1 MLKAPIKQTAGDT
14 IATLSSRLS
23 SATLLEDR
31 RAAILGLRSFA
42 KQYPASVASGSLR
55 DLIAV
60 LRTDGLGLTKDGEG
74 DVDTVRLVLETLLM
88 LFEPDRESAEAS
100 EDIALWLADEF
111 SQAQRQDNIT
121 ILLDLLDQPD
131 YYARIY
137 SIQLLTAVSAAR
149 PERTQEC
156 ILQAPLGTARLVGVL
171 DDGRDA
177 VRNAAL
183 LLLVDLTNVSQTELQ
198 KLIAF
203 EDAFQRTFNLIQAE
217 GGLSEGGIVA
227 QDCLS
232 LLANLIRHSHSNQA
246 LFRESGCIPRLIDLI
261 KQASTPPD
269 DENDFSRSDREKNAW
284 GLLAVLRLFLERGEL
299 GTKQNQDVFWR
310 SGVLHLVLTLAFDE
324 RAAPHIRMNAL
335 KTCADAI
342 IFNAPL
348 QEAFASFQVPVTSET
363 PAPVNGVAGKSQ
375 QKTMYVIEALL
386 NLVLSASSART
397 LDLRS
402 AGCSLI
408 KAYFHGHDRI
418 KLHFLQRAIA
428 GYTEGEEED
437 INILSTLLNGP
448 QLGPATPDPPRF
460 AFASDITCQLLFNL
474 QDAKAMLMGVSE
486 GDAEK
491 GEDVITAIQ
500 TLSGHLLS
508 SLQNDFDPQISISY
522 LSLLITFLFDEP
534 AAVNDCLAEGS
545 SLMGVLIDNA
555 LLAANSQVAADPIKS
570 LLPGLCAILL
580 GTIYEF
586 STKDS
591 PIPRRTLHPLL
602 TSKLGRQ
609 KYFDALMQFRQNPI
623 IRDSEFLAP
632 EIEGAAILFDDEFV
646 DWFKDEYGRLKRVID
661 REPGIEVVRP
671 SDVGVD
677 RDVLDDL
684 REKIKT
690 RDDKLQQIEQDD
702 LAAKQKADQ
711 AEAEYRHQLQSL
723 QSSQRSMEAEV
734 ERVKRINEALQRD
747 HDLELQRVSGELR
760 SQLAQF
766 QLESRNNLQ
775 TLRDQHKQ
783 ELERM
788 KGQHGATL
796 ASERSLWDDKARKAA
811 EYAAREQRTAVD
823 KATEEHRKA
832 TEQTAEEHRIRTDKI
847 TSEQRKALEEL
858 NASIQTKDKT
868 IKEHET
874 AIADHARSEK
884 ILKQDHAATSTTLEK
899 LRTDFDASKAE
910 KAKLEKEL
918 ETTKTLQKDLQQ
930 VNTKAMARVKT
941 LEEEAKSQATKVQT
955 LTQERDTAKS
965 ELDTKQQKISE
976 LEQEIS
982 GLKLELEGERKGYND
997 LETEINELKATNS
1010 KLESAN
1016 KDLEKQVSEA
1026 KSAPAT
1032 PDHSDKVKALEKE
1045 LAEQKKQLAETTKKL
1060 TAATTSNNKSK
1071 KSDNDDKTKTLQKDL
1086 EAKTKEV
1093 EKEKEEATKART
1105 ELEDMLMVLADLE
1118 DKAKGYRERL
1128 RKAGEEV
1135 SDEEDE
1141 DDDDDEDEDEDE
1153 EE

>member
-203 EDAFQRTFNLIQAE
+203 EDAFQRTFNLIQSE

-324 RAAPHIRMNAL
+324 RAAPHIL
-335 KTCADAI
+335 
-342 IFNAPL
+342 
-348 QEAFASFQVPVTSET
+348 PVTSET
-363 PAPVNGVAGKSQ
+363 PAPVNGVAGKPQ

-386 NLVLSASSART
+386 NLVLSASSVRT

-811 EYAAREQRTAVD
+811 EHAAREQRTAVD

-847 TSEQRKALEEL
+847 TSKHRKALEEL
-858 NASIQTKDKT
+858 NTSIQTKDKT

-874 AIADHARSEK
+874 AIADHTRSEK
-884 ILKQDHAATSTTLEK
+884 ILKQDHAATSSTLEK
-899 LRTDFDASKAE
+899 LRTEFDASKAE

-1016 KDLEKQVSEA
+1016 KELESRSRKPSPHLPLPTTA
-1026 KSAPAT
+1026 TKSKHWKRVGGT
-1032 PDHSDKVKALEKE
+1032 E
-1045 LAEQKKQLAETTKKL
+1045 KQLAETTKKL
-1060 TAATTSNNKSK
+1060 TAATTSNNKSR

-1141 DDDDDEDEDEDE
+1141 DDDDDDEDEDE
-1153 EE
+1153 EEEEEEEEEE

>member
-1 MLKAPIKQTAGDT
+1 
-14 IATLSSRLS
+14 
-23 SATLLEDR
+23 
-31 RAAILGLRSFA
+31 
-42 KQYPASVASGSLR
+42 
-55 DLIAV
+55 
-60 LRTDGLGLTKDGEG
+60 
-74 DVDTVRLVLETLLM
+74 
-88 LFEPDRESAEAS
+88 
-100 EDIALWLADEF
+100 
-111 SQAQRQDNIT
+111 
-121 ILLDLLDQPD
+121 
-131 YYARIY
+131 
-137 SIQLLTAVSAAR
+137 
-149 PERTQEC
+149 
-156 ILQAPLGTARLVGVL
+156 VL
-171 DDGRDA
+171 DDARDA

-203 EDAFQRTFNLIQAE
+203 EDAFQRTFNLIQSE

-246 LFRESGCIPRLIDLI
+246 LFRESGCIPRLIELI
-261 KQASTPPD
+261 KQASTPTEE
-269 DENDFSRSDREKNAW
+269 ENEFIRSDREKNAW

-348 QEAFASFQVPVTSET
+348 QEAFASFQVPVTAET
-363 PAPVNGVAGKSQ
+363 PTPVNGVATKSQ
-375 QKTMYVIEALL
+375 PKIMYVIEALL
-386 NLVLSASSART
+386 NLVLSASASRT

-402 AGCSLI
+402 AACSLI

-428 GYTEGEEED
+428 GYTDGEEED

-474 QDAKAMLMGVSE
+474 QDAKSMLMSVSE
-486 GDAEK
+486 GDADK

-508 SLQNDFDPQISISY
+508 SLQNDLDPQLSISY
-522 LSLLITFLFDEP
+522 LNLLITFLFDEP

-555 LLAANSQVAADPIKS
+555 LLTANSQVAADPIKS
-570 LLPGLCAILL
+570 LLPGLSAILL

-632 EIEGAAILFDDEFV
+632 EIEGATILFDDEFI

-684 REKIKT
+684 REKIKA
-690 RDDKLQQIEQDD
+690 RDEKLQQKEQDD
-702 LAAKQKADQ
+702 LAAKQKSDQ

-723 QSSQRSMEAEV
+723 QSSQRSIEAEV
-734 ERVKRINEALQRD
+734 ERIKRINEALQRD
-747 HDLELQRVSGELR
+747 HDVELHRVSGELR

-788 KGQHGATL
+788 KGQHGATV
-796 ASERSLWDDKARKAA
+796 ASERSLWEDKARKASEQA
-811 EYAAREQRTAVD
+811 TRDQRAAVETA
-823 KATEEHRKA
+823 AEEHRKA
-832 TEQTAEEHRIRTDKI
+832 IEQSAEEQRMRTEQVASEH
-847 TSEQRKALEEL
+847 RKALDDL
-858 NASIQTKDKT
+858 NAAVQQKDKT
-868 IKEHET
+868 ISEHET
-874 AIADHARSEK
+874 AISDHARSEK
-884 ILKQDHAATSTTLEK
+884 ILKQEHSATTATLEK
-899 LRTDFDASKAE
+899 IRTEFESSKSD

-930 VNTKAMARVKT
+930 VNTKAMARVKA
-941 LEEEAKSQATKVQT
+941 LEEEAKARETKIQT
-955 LTQERDTAKS
+955 LTS
-965 ELDTKQQKISE
+965 EVASLQSEVDSKQQKISE

-997 LETEINELKATNS
+997 LETELNDLKTLHN
-1010 KLESAN
+1010 KLETSN
-1016 KDLEKQVSEA
+1016 KDLETQISNH
-1026 KSAPAT
+1026 KSKPT
-1032 PDHSDKVKALEKE
+1032 SPDNSDKLKALEKE
-1045 LAEQKKQLAETTKKL
+1045 LADTKKKLDTASSNSKNKKSSDDTTEKLEKQLEA
-1060 TAATTSNNKSK
+1060 
-1071 KSDNDDKTKTLQKDL
+1071 QK
-1086 EAKTKEV
+1086 KEV
-1093 EKEKEEATKART
+1093 EKEKEEANKAKT

-1118 DKAKGYRERL
+1118 DKAKGYREKL
-1128 RKAGEEV
+1128 RKHGEEV
-1135 SDEEDE
+1135 SDDEDEDE
-1141 DDDDDEDEDEDE
+1141 DDDDDDEDE
-1153 EE
+1153 EEEEEE

>member
-111 SQAQRQDNIT
+111 SQRQDNIT

-137 SIQLLTAVSAAR
+137 SIQLLTAISTSR

-203 EDAFQRTFNLIQAE
+203 EDAFQRTFNLIQSE
-217 GGLSEGGIVA
+217 GGLAEGGIVA

-246 LFRESGCIPRLIDLI
+246 LFRESGCVPRLIELI

-269 DENDFSRSDREKNAW
+269 DENDFSRSNREKNAW

-348 QEAFASFQVPVTSET
+348 QEAFASFQVPVTAEA
-363 PAPVNGVAGKSQ
+363 PAPVNGIAAKVQPKV
-375 QKTMYVIEALL
+375 MYVIEALL
-386 NLVLSASSART
+386 NLVLSASPSRT
-397 LDLRS
+397 PELRS
-402 AGCSLI
+402 AACSLI

-474 QDAKAMLMGVSE
+474 QDAKSMLMSVSE
-486 GDAEK
+486 GDADK

-508 SLQNDFDPQISISY
+508 SLQNDLDPQISISY
-522 LSLLITFLFDEP
+522 LNILITFLFDDP

-555 LLAANSQVAADPIKS
+555 LLTANSQVATDPIKS
-570 LLPGLCAILL
+570 LLSGLSAILL

-609 KYFDALMQFRQNPI
+609 KYFDALLQFRQNPI

-632 EIEGAAILFDDEFV
+632 EIEGAAILFGDEFV

-684 REKIKT
+684 REKIKA
-690 RDDKLQQIEQDD
+690 RDEKLQQIEQDD
-702 LAAKQKADQ
+702 LAAKQKSDQ
-711 AEAEYRHQLQSL
+711 AEAEHRHQIQSL

-747 HDLELQRVSGELR
+747 HDIELQRVSGELR

-783 ELERM
+783 ELERL

-796 ASERSLWDDKARKAA
+796 ASERSLWEDKARKAA
-811 EYAAREQRTAVD
+811 EQATRDQRAAVD

-832 TEQTAEEHRIRTDKI
+832 TEQTAEEQRMRADQVA
-847 TSEQRKALEEL
+847 SEHRKALDDL
-858 NASIQTKDKT
+858 NATVQQKDKT
-868 IKEHET
+868 IKEHEAT
-874 AIADHARSEK
+874 ISDHARGEK
-884 ILKQDHAATSTTLEK
+884 ILKQEHSATTAALEK
-899 LRTDFDASKAE
+899 LRSEFDTSKSD

-941 LEEEAKSQATKVQT
+941 LEEEAKARETKIQT
-955 LTQERDTAKS
+955 LNS
-965 ELDTKQQKISE
+965 EISSLQSDLDAKQQKISE
-976 LEQEIS
+976 LEQEVS

-997 LETEINELKATNS
+997 LETELNDLKTAHS
-1010 KLESAN
+1010 KLETSN
-1016 KDLEKQVSEA
+1016 KDFETQLSEL
-1026 KSAPAT
+1026 KSKPAP
-1032 PDHSDKVKALEKE
+1032 PDTSDKLKALEKE
-1045 LAEQKKQLAETTKKL
+1045 LADTKKKLDAASDESKNKKASNDDATAKLKKQLEA
-1060 TAATTSNNKSK
+1060 
-1071 KSDNDDKTKTLQKDL
+1071 QK
-1086 EAKTKEV
+1086 KEV
-1093 EKEKEEATKART
+1093 EKEKEEASKART

-1118 DKAKGYRERL
+1118 EKTKGYREKL
-1128 RKAGEEV
+1128 RKHGEEV
-1135 SDEEDE
+1135 SEDE
-1141 DDDDDEDEDEDE
+1141 DDDDEDDE
-1153 EE
+1153 EEEEE

>member
-111 SQAQRQDNIT
+111 SQRQDNIT

-137 SIQLLTAVSAAR
+137 SIQLLTAISASR

-203 EDAFQRTFNLIQAE
+203 EDAFQRTFNLVQSE

-246 LFRESGCIPRLIDLI
+246 LFRESGCIPRLIELV
-261 KQASTPPD
+261 KQASTVPEE
-269 DENDFSRSDREKNAW
+269 ENEFSRSDREKNAW

-324 RAAPHIRMNAL
+324 RAAPHIRMSAL
-335 KTCADAI
+335 MTCADAI

-348 QEAFASFQVPVTSET
+348 QEAFASFQVPVTPET
-363 PAPVNGVAGKSQ
+363 PAPVNGVATKSQ
-375 QKTMYVIEALL
+375 PKTMYVIEALL
-386 NLVLSASSART
+386 NLVLSASASRT

-474 QDAKAMLMGVSE
+474 QDAKSMLMSVSE
-486 GDAEK
+486 GDADK

-508 SLQNDFDPQISISY
+508 SLQNDLDPQLSISY
-522 LSLLITFLFDEP
+522 LNLLVTFLFDEP

-555 LLAANSQVAADPIKS
+555 LLTANSQVAADPIKS
-570 LLPGLCAILL
+570 LLPGLSAILL

-623 IRDSEFLAP
+623 IRDSEFIPP
-632 EIEGAAILFDDEFV
+632 EIEGAAILFDNEFV

-684 REKIKT
+684 REKIKA
-690 RDDKLQQIEQDD
+690 RDERLQQIEQDD
-702 LAAKQKADQ
+702 LAAKQKSDQ

-747 HDLELQRVSGELR
+747 HDVELQRVSGELR

-783 ELERM
+783 ELERF

-796 ASERSLWDDKARKAA
+796 ASERSLWEDKARKAA
-811 EYAAREQRTAVD
+811 EQATRDQRAAID
-823 KATEEHRKA
+823 KAAEEHRKA
-832 TEQTAEEHRIRTDKI
+832 TEQAAEEQRMRTDQV
-847 TSEQRKALEEL
+847 TSEHRKALDDL
-858 NASIQTKDKT
+858 NATVQQKEKT
-868 IKEHET
+868 IKENET
-874 AIADHARSEK
+874 AISDHARSEK
-884 ILKQDHAATSTTLEK
+884 ILKQEHSATTATLEK
-899 LRTDFDASKAE
+899 LRSEFDASKSDR
-910 KAKLEKEL
+910 AKLEKEL

-941 LEEEAKSQATKVQT
+941 LEEEAKVRETKIQT
-955 LTQERDTAKS
+955 LTSDISSLQS
-965 ELDTKQQKISE
+965 ELSAKQQKISE

-997 LETEINELKATNS
+997 LETELNDFKTVHS
-1010 KLESAN
+1010 KLETSN
-1016 KDLEKQVSEA
+1016 KDLEKQITES
-1026 KSAPAT
+1026 KSKPAP
-1032 PDHSDKVKALEKE
+1032 PDNSDKLKALEKE
-1045 LAEQKKQLAETTKKL
+1045 LADTKKELSTASSNSKNKKTSDDTAAKLEKQLEA
-1060 TAATTSNNKSK
+1060 
-1071 KSDNDDKTKTLQKDL
+1071 QK
-1086 EAKTKEV
+1086 KEV
-1093 EKEKEEATKART
+1093 EKEKEEASKART

-1118 DKAKGYRERL
+1118 DKAKGYREKL
-1128 RKAGEEV
+1128 RKHGEEV
-1135 SDEEDE
+1135 SEDE
-1141 DDDDDEDEDEDE
+1141 DDDDDEDDDEDDDDDE
-1153 EE
+1153 EEE

>member
-88 LFEPDRESAEAS
+88 LFEPDRESPEAS

-111 SQAQRQDNIT
+111 SQRQDNIT

-137 SIQLLTAVSAAR
+137 SIQLLTAISTSR

-203 EDAFQRTFNLIQAE
+203 EDAFQRTFNLIQSE

-246 LFRESGCIPRLIDLI
+246 LFRESDCVPRLIELI
-261 KQASTPPD
+261 KQASTVPD
-269 DENDFSRSDREKNAW
+269 GENDFSRSDREKNAW

-348 QEAFASFQVPVTSET
+348 QEAFASFQVPVTAQA
-363 PAPVNGVAGKSQ
+363 PAPVNGVAAKLQ
-375 QKTMYVIEALL
+375 PKVMYVIEALL
-386 NLVLSASSART
+386 NLVLSASPSRT
-397 LDLRS
+397 PELRS
-402 AGCSLI
+402 AACSLI
-408 KAYFHGHDRI
+408 KAYFHSHDRI

-460 AFASDITCQLLFNL
+460 AFASDITCQLLSNL
-474 QDAKAMLMGVSE
+474 QDAKSMLMSVSE
-486 GDAEK
+486 GDADK

-508 SLQNDFDPQISISY
+508 SLQNDLDPQISISY
-522 LSLLITFLFDEP
+522 LNLLITFLFDDP

-555 LLAANSQVAADPIKS
+555 LLTANSQVASDPIKS
-570 LLPGLCAILL
+570 TLPGLSAILL

-609 KYFDALMQFRQNPI
+609 KYFDALLQLRQNPI

-632 EIEGAAILFDDEFV
+632 EIEGAAILFGDEFV

-684 REKIKT
+684 REKIKA
-690 RDDKLQQIEQDD
+690 RDEKLQQIEQDD
-702 LAAKQKADQ
+702 LAAKQKSDQ
-711 AEAEYRHQLQSL
+711 AEAEHRHQIQSL

-747 HDLELQRVSGELR
+747 HDTELQRVSGELR

-783 ELERM
+783 ELERL

-796 ASERSLWDDKARKAA
+796 ASERSLWEDKARKAA
-811 EYAAREQRTAVD
+811 EQATRDQRAAVD
-823 KATEEHRKA
+823 KAAEEHRKA
-832 TEQTAEEHRIRTDKI
+832 TEQTAEEQRMRADQVA
-847 TSEQRKALEEL
+847 SEHRKALDDL
-858 NASIQTKDKT
+858 IATVQHKDKT
-868 IKEHET
+868 IKEHEAT
-874 AIADHARSEK
+874 ISDHARSEK
-884 ILKQDHAATSTTLEK
+884 ILKQEHAATTAALEK
-899 LRTDFDASKAE
+899 LRSEFDTSKSD
-910 KAKLEKEL
+910 KTKLEKEL

-941 LEEEAKSQATKVQT
+941 LEEEAKARETKIQT
-955 LTQERDTAKS
+955 LNSEISSLQSDIDAK
-965 ELDTKQQKISE
+965 KNKISE
-976 LEQEIS
+976 LEQEVS

-997 LETEINELKATNS
+997 LEAELNALKSAHS
-1010 KLESAN
+1010 KLETSN
-1016 KDLEKQVSEA
+1016 KDFETQISDL
-1026 KSAPAT
+1026 KSKAT
-1032 PDHSDKVKALEKE
+1032 ASDPSDKLKALEKE
-1045 LAEQKKQLAETTKKL
+1045 LADTKKKLDTASNESKNKKASNEDATAKLEKQLEA
-1060 TAATTSNNKSK
+1060 
-1071 KSDNDDKTKTLQKDL
+1071 QKQEL
-1086 EAKTKEV
+1086 
-1093 EKEKEEATKART
+1093 EKEKEEASKART

-1118 DKAKGYRERL
+1118 EKTKGYREKL
-1128 RKAGEEV
+1128 RKHGEEV
-1135 SDEEDE
+1135 SEDE
-1141 DDDDDEDEDEDE
+1141 DDDDDEDDEDDE
-1153 EE
+1153 EEEEE

>member
-137 SIQLLTAVSAAR
+137 SIQLLTAISTSR

-203 EDAFQRTFNLIQAE
+203 EDAFQRTFNLIQSE

-246 LFRESGCIPRLIDLI
+246 LFRESGCIPRLIELV
-261 KQASTPPD
+261 KQASTVPD
-269 DENDFSRSDREKNAW
+269 EENEFSRSDRQKNAW

-299 GTKQNQDVFWR
+299 GTKQNQDAFWR

-324 RAAPHIRMNAL
+324 RAAPHIRMSAL
-335 KTCADAI
+335 MTCADAI

-348 QEAFASFQVPVTSET
+348 QEAFASFQVPVTPEN
-363 PAPVNGVAGKSQ
+363 PAPVNGVATKSQ
-375 QKTMYVIEALL
+375 PKTMYVIEALL
-386 NLVLSASSART
+386 NLVLSASASRT

-402 AGCSLI
+402 AACSLI

-437 INILSTLLNGP
+437 MNILSTLLNGP

-460 AFASDITCQLLFNL
+460 AFASDIACQLLFNL
-474 QDAKAMLMGVSE
+474 QDAKSMLMGVSE
-486 GDAEK
+486 GDADK

-508 SLQNDFDPQISISY
+508 SLQNDLDPQLSISY
-522 LSLLITFLFDEP
+522 LNLLITFLFDEP

-555 LLAANSQVAADPIKS
+555 LLTANSQVAADPIKS
-570 LLPGLCAILL
+570 LLPGLSAILL

-623 IRDSEFLAP
+623 VRDSEFIPP
-632 EIEGAAILFDDEFV
+632 EIEGAAILFDNEFV

-684 REKIKT
+684 REKIKA
-690 RDDKLQQIEQDD
+690 RDEKLQQIEQDD
-702 LAAKQKADQ
+702 LAAKQKSDQ

-734 ERVKRINEALQRD
+734 ERIKRVNEALQRD
-747 HDLELQRVSGELR
+747 HDVELQRVSGELR

-775 TLRDQHKQ
+775 ILRDQHKQ
-783 ELERM
+783 ELERF

-796 ASERSLWDDKARKAA
+796 ASERSLWEDKARKAA
-811 EYAAREQRTAVD
+811 EQATRDQRAAID
-823 KATEEHRKA
+823 KVAEEHRKA
-832 TEQTAEEHRIRTDKI
+832 TEQTAEEQRMRADQVA
-847 TSEQRKALEEL
+847 SEHRKALDDL
-858 NASIQTKDKT
+858 NATVQQKEKT

-874 AIADHARSEK
+874 AISDHARSEK
-884 ILKQDHAATSTTLEK
+884 ILKQEHSATTASLEK
-899 LRTDFDASKAE
+899 LRSEFDASKSD

-941 LEEEAKSQATKVQT
+941 LEEEAKARESKIQT
-955 LTQERDTAKS
+955 LTSDNSSLQS
-965 ELDTKQQKISE
+965 ELDAKQQKISE

-997 LETEINELKATNS
+997 LETELNGLKTAHST
-1010 KLESAN
+1010 LETSN
-1016 KDLEKQVSEA
+1016 KDLEKQITES
-1026 KSAPAT
+1026 KSKPAP
-1032 PDHSDKVKALEKE
+1032 PDNSDKIKALEKE
-1045 LAEQKKQLAETTKKL
+1045 LADAKKKLSTASSNSKNKKASDDTAANLEKQLEAQKKEI
-1060 TAATTSNNKSK
+1060 
-1071 KSDNDDKTKTLQKDL
+1071 
-1086 EAKTKEV
+1086 
-1093 EKEKEEATKART
+1093 EKEKEEASKART

-1118 DKAKGYRERL
+1118 DKAKGYREKL
-1128 RKAGEEV
+1128 RKHGEEV
-1135 SDEEDE
+1135 SEDE
-1141 DDDDDEDEDEDE
+1141 DDDEDE
-1153 EE
+1153 E

>member
-1 MLKAPIKQTAGDT
+1 M
-14 IATLSSRLS
+14 
-23 SATLLEDR
+23 
-31 RAAILGLRSFA
+31 
-42 KQYPASVASGSLR
+42 
-55 DLIAV
+55 
-60 LRTDGLGLTKDGEG
+60 
-74 DVDTVRLVLETLLM
+74 
-88 LFEPDRESAEAS
+88 
-100 EDIALWLADEF
+100 
-111 SQAQRQDNIT
+111 
-121 ILLDLLDQPD
+121 
-131 YYARIY
+131 
-137 SIQLLTAVSAAR
+137 
-149 PERTQEC
+149 
-156 ILQAPLGTARLVGVL
+156 
-171 DDGRDA
+171 
-177 VRNAAL
+177 RNAAL

-203 EDAFQRTFNLIQAE
+203 EDAFQRTFNLIQSE
-217 GGLSEGGIVA
+217 GGLAEGGIVA

-246 LFRESGCIPRLIDLI
+246 LFRESGCVPRLIELI
-261 KQASTPPD
+261 KQASTVPD

-342 IFNAPL
+342 IYNSPL
-348 QEAFASFQVPVTSET
+348 QEAFASFQVPVTAEA
-363 PAPVNGVAGKSQ
+363 PAPVNGVAAKVQ
-375 QKTMYVIEALL
+375 PKVMYVIEALL
-386 NLVLSASSART
+386 NLVLSASPSRT
-397 LDLRS
+397 IDLRS
-402 AGCSLI
+402 AACSLI

-460 AFASDITCQLLFNL
+460 VFSSDITCQLLFNL
-474 QDAKAMLMGVSE
+474 QDAKSMLMSVSE
-486 GDAEK
+486 GDADK

-508 SLQNDFDPQISISY
+508 SLQNDLDPQISVSY
-522 LSLLITFLFDEP
+522 LNLLITFLFDEP

-555 LLAANSQVAADPIKS
+555 LLTANSQVAADSIKS
-570 LLPGLCAILL
+570 LLPGLSAILL

-609 KYFDALMQFRQNPI
+609 KYFDALLQFRQNPI

-632 EIEGAAILFDDEFV
+632 EIEGAAILFGNEFV

-684 REKIKT
+684 REKIKA
-690 RDDKLQQIEQDD
+690 RDEKLQQIEQDD
-702 LAAKQKADQ
+702 LAAKQKSDQ
-711 AEAEYRHQLQSL
+711 AEAEHRHQIQSL

-747 HDLELQRVSGELR
+747 HDVELQRVSGELR

-783 ELERM
+783 ELERL

-796 ASERSLWDDKARKAA
+796 ASERSLWEDKARKAA
-811 EYAAREQRTAVD
+811 EQATRDQRAAVD
-823 KATEEHRKA
+823 KAAEEHRKA
-832 TEQTAEEHRIRTDKI
+832 TEQTAEEQRMRADQVA
-847 TSEQRKALEEL
+847 SEHRKALDDL
-858 NASIQTKDKT
+858 SATVQQKDKT
-868 IKEHET
+868 IKDHEAT
-874 AIADHARSEK
+874 ISDHARSEK
-884 ILKQDHAATSTTLEK
+884 ILKQEHSATTATLEK
-899 LRTDFDASKAE
+899 LRSEFDTTKSD

-941 LEEEAKSQATKVQT
+941 LEEEAKARETKIQT
-955 LTQERDTAKS
+955 LSSEISSLQSDLDAK
-965 ELDTKQQKISE
+965 KQKISE
-976 LEQEIS
+976 LEQEVS

-997 LETEINELKATNS
+997 LEAELNDLKTAHS
-1010 KLESAN
+1010 KLETSN
-1016 KDLEKQVSEA
+1016 KDFETQIAEL
-1026 KSAPAT
+1026 KSKPT
-1032 PDHSDKVKALEKE
+1032 PPDSSDKLKALEKE
-1045 LAEQKKQLAETTKKL
+1045 LAETKKKL
-1060 TAATTSNNKSK
+1060 TAASNDSKNKKASNNDTTAKLEKQVEAQK
-1071 KSDNDDKTKTLQKDL
+1071 K
-1086 EAKTKEV
+1086 EI
-1093 EKEKEEATKART
+1093 EKEKEEASKART

-1118 DKAKGYRERL
+1118 EKTKGYREKL
-1128 RKAGEEV
+1128 RKHGEEV
-1135 SDEEDE
+1135 SEDE
-1141 DDDDDEDEDEDE
+1141 DDDDEDDEDDE
-1153 EE
+1153 EEEE

>member
-1 MLKAPIKQTAGDT
+1 
-14 IATLSSRLS
+14 
-23 SATLLEDR
+23 
-31 RAAILGLRSFA
+31 
-42 KQYPASVASGSLR
+42 
-55 DLIAV
+55 
-60 LRTDGLGLTKDGEG
+60 
-74 DVDTVRLVLETLLM
+74 
-88 LFEPDRESAEAS
+88 
-100 EDIALWLADEF
+100 
-111 SQAQRQDNIT
+111 
-121 ILLDLLDQPD
+121 
-131 YYARIY
+131 
-137 SIQLLTAVSAAR
+137 
-149 PERTQEC
+149 
-156 ILQAPLGTARLVGVL
+156 
-171 DDGRDA
+171 

-203 EDAFQRTFNLIQAE
+203 EDAFQRTFNLIQSE

-246 LFRESGCIPRLIDLI
+246 LFRESGCIPRLIELV
-261 KQASTPPD
+261 KQASTPPEE
-269 DENDFSRSDREKNAW
+269 ENEFSRSDREKNAW

-348 QEAFASFQVPVTSET
+348 QEAFASFQVPVTAEA
-363 PAPVNGVAGKSQ
+363 PAPVNGVVTKSQ
-375 QKTMYVIEALL
+375 PKIMYVIEALL
-386 NLVLSASSART
+386 NLVLSASASRT

-402 AGCSLI
+402 AACSLI

-474 QDAKAMLMGVSE
+474 QDAKSMLMSVSE
-486 GDAEK
+486 GDADK

-508 SLQNDFDPQISISY
+508 SLQNDLDPQLSISY
-522 LSLLITFLFDEP
+522 LNLLITFLFDEP

-555 LLAANSQVAADPIKS
+555 LLTANSQVASDPIKS
-570 LLPGLCAILL
+570 LLPGLSAILL

-609 KYFDALMQFRQNPI
+609 KYFDALIQFRQNPI

-632 EIEGAAILFDDEFV
+632 EIEGATILFDDEFV

-661 REPGIEVVRP
+661 REPGIEVVRR

-677 RDVLDDL
+677 RDILDDL
-684 REKIKT
+684 REQIKT
-690 RDDKLQQIEQDD
+690 RDEKLQQKEQDD
-702 LAAKQKADQ
+702 LAAKQKSDQ
-711 AEAEYRHQLQSL
+711 AEAEYRHELQSL

-734 ERVKRINEALQRD
+734 ERIKRINEALQRD
-747 HDLELQRVSGELR
+747 HDVELHRVSGELR

-783 ELERM
+783 ELERL
-788 KGQHGATL
+788 KGQHGATA
-796 ASERSLWDDKARKAA
+796 ASERSLWEDKARKAA
-811 EYAAREQRTAVD
+811 EQATRDQRAAID

-832 TEQTAEEHRIRTDKI
+832 TEQLAEEQRMRADQIA
-847 TSEQRKALEEL
+847 SEHRKALDDL
-858 NASIQTKDKT
+858 NVAIQQKDKT

-874 AIADHARSEK
+874 VISDHARSEK
-884 ILKQDHAATSTTLEK
+884 ILKQEHSATTAALEK
-899 LRTDFDASKAE
+899 LRSEFDSSKSD

-941 LEEEAKSQATKVQT
+941 LEEEAKARETKIQS
-955 LTQERDTAKS
+955 LTSDISSLQS
-965 ELDTKQQKISE
+965 EFESKQQKIFE
-976 LEQEIS
+976 LEQEVS

-997 LETEINELKATNS
+997 LETEISDLKTLHS
-1010 KLESAN
+1010 KLETSN
-1016 KDLEKQVSEA
+1016 KDLETQVSEH
-1026 KSAPAT
+1026 KSKPAS
-1032 PDHSDKVKALEKE
+1032 PDNLDKLKALEKE
-1045 LAEQKKQLAETTKKL
+1045 LADTKKKLDTASSNSKNKKASDDTTAKLEKQLEA
-1060 TAATTSNNKSK
+1060 
-1071 KSDNDDKTKTLQKDL
+1071 QK
-1086 EAKTKEV
+1086 KEV
-1093 EKEKEEATKART
+1093 EKEKEEANKART

-1118 DKAKGYRERL
+1118 DKAKGYREKL
-1128 RKAGEEV
+1128 RKHGEEV
-1135 SDEEDE
+1135 SDDEDE
-1141 DDDDDEDEDEDE
+1141 DDDDEDDDE
-1153 EE
+1153 EEEEEE

>member
-42 KQYPASVASGSLR
+42 KKYPASVASGSLR

-88 LFEPDRESAEAS
+88 LFEPDRESPEAS

-111 SQAQRQDNIT
+111 SQRQDNIT

-137 SIQLLTAVSAAR
+137 SIQLLTAISTSR

-203 EDAFQRTFNLIQAE
+203 EDAFQRTFNLIQSE

-246 LFRESGCIPRLIDLI
+246 LFRESGCIPRLIELV
-261 KQASTPPD
+261 KQVSTPPEE
-269 DENDFSRSDREKNAW
+269 ENDFGRSDREKNAW

-348 QEAFASFQVPVTSET
+348 QEAFASFQVPVTSEA
-363 PAPVNGVAGKSQ
+363 PAPVNGVATKPQ
-375 QKTMYVIEALL
+375 AKIMYVIEALL
-386 NLVLSASSART
+386 NLVLSASPSRT

-408 KAYFHGHDRI
+408 KAYFQGHDRI

-474 QDAKAMLMGVSE
+474 QDAKSMLMGVSE
-486 GDAEK
+486 GDADK

-508 SLQNDFDPQISISY
+508 SLRNDFDPQLSISY
-522 LSLLITFLFDEP
+522 LNLLITFLFDEP

-545 SLMGVLIDNA
+545 SLMGVLLDNA
-555 LLAANSQVAADPIKS
+555 LLTANSQVAADPIKS
-570 LLPGLCAILL
+570 LLPGLSAILL

-591 PIPRRTLHPLL
+591 PIPRRTLYPLL
-602 TSKLGRQ
+602 ISKLGRQ

-623 IRDSEFLAP
+623 IRDSEFITS

-690 RDDKLQQIEQDD
+690 RDEKLQQKEQDD
-702 LAAKQKADQ
+702 LAAKQKSDQ
-711 AEAEYRHQLQSL
+711 AEADYRHQLQSL

-734 ERVKRINEALQRD
+734 ERIKRINEALQRD
-747 HDLELQRVSGELR
+747 HDVEIQRVSGELR

-783 ELERM
+783 ELERL
-788 KGQHGATL
+788 KGQHGATV
-796 ASERSLWDDKARKAA
+796 ASERSLWEDKARKAA
-811 EYAAREQRTAVD
+811 EQATRDQRAAVD
-823 KATEEHRKA
+823 KAAEEHRKA
-832 TEQTAEEHRIRTDKI
+832 TEQNAEEQRMRADQVA
-847 TSEQRKALEEL
+847 SEHRKALDDL
-858 NASIQTKDKT
+858 TVTVQQKDKT
-868 IKEHET
+868 IKDHET
-874 AIADHARSEK
+874 TISDHARSEK
-884 ILKQDHAATSTTLEK
+884 ILKQEHSATTATLEK
-899 LRTDFDASKAE
+899 LRAEFDSSKSD

-918 ETTKTLQKDLQQ
+918 ETTKNLQKDLQQ

-941 LEEEAKSQATKVQT
+941 LEDEAKTRETKIQA
-955 LTQERDTAKS
+955 LTS
-965 ELDTKQQKISE
+965 EVSSLQAEIDNKQQKISE
-976 LEQEIS
+976 LEQEVS
-982 GLKLELEGERKGYND
+982 GLKLELKGEREGYND
-997 LETEINELKATNS
+997 LETELNDLKTTHR
-1010 KLESAN
+1010 KLETSN
-1016 KDLEKQVSEA
+1016 KELEAQISEH
-1026 KSAPAT
+1026 KSKPAS
-1032 PDHSDKVKALEKE
+1032 PDNSDKLRALEKE
-1045 LAEQKKQLAETTKKL
+1045 LADTKKKL
-1060 TAATTSNNKSK
+1060 ETASSNPKNKKTSDDATK
-1071 KSDNDDKTKTLQKDL
+1071 
-1086 EAKTKEV
+1086 KEV
-1093 EKEKEEATKART
+1093 EKEKAEASKART
-1105 ELEDMLMVLADLE
+1105 ELEDMLM
-1118 DKAKGYRERL
+1118 GYREKL
-1128 RKAGEEV
+1128 RKHGEE
-1135 SDEEDE
+1135 D
-1141 DDDDDEDEDEDE
+1141 DE
-1153 EE
+1153 EEEEE

>member
-88 LFEPDRESAEAS
+88 LFEPDRESPEAS

-111 SQAQRQDNIT
+111 SQRQDNIT

-137 SIQLLTAVSAAR
+137 SIQLLTAISTSR

-246 LFRESGCIPRLIDLI
+246 LFRESGCIPRLLDLV
-261 KQASTPPD
+261 KQASTPPEA
-269 DENDFSRSDREKNAW
+269 ENEFSRSDREKNAW

-324 RAAPHIRMNAL
+324 RAAPHIRMSAL

-348 QEAFASFQVPVTSET
+348 QEAFASFQVPVTSED
-363 PAPVNGVAGKSQ
+363 PAPINGVAAAKSQ
-375 QKTMYVIEALL
+375 PKIMYVIEALL
-386 NLVLSASSART
+386 NLVLSASSIRT
-397 LDLRS
+397 VDLRS

-460 AFASDITCQLLFNL
+460 AFASDITSQLLFNL
-474 QDAKAMLMGVSE
+474 QDAKSMLMGVSE

-555 LLAANSQVAADPIKS
+555 LLTANSQVAADPIKS
-570 LLPGLCAILL
+570 LLPGLSAILL

-711 AEAEYRHQLQSL
+711 AEAEHRHQIQSL

-747 HDLELQRVSGELR
+747 HDLELHRVSGELR

-783 ELERM
+783 ELERL
-788 KGQHGATL
+788 KGQNGATL
-796 ASERSLWDDKARKAA
+796 ASERSLWEDKARKAA
-811 EYAAREQRTAVD
+811 EQATREQRAALE

-832 TEQTAEEHRIRTDKI
+832 TEQAAEEQRMRIDQVASEHRKVLD
-847 TSEQRKALEEL
+847 EL
-858 NASIQTKDKT
+858 NATVQQKDKT

-874 AIADHARSEK
+874 AISDHARSEK
-884 ILKQDHAATSTTLEK
+884 ILKQERAATTTTLEK
-899 LRTDFDASKAE
+899 LRSEFDGSKTE
-910 KAKLEKEL
+910 RSKLEKEL
-918 ETTKTLQKDLQQ
+918 ETTKALQKDLQQ

-941 LEEEAKSQATKVQT
+941 LEEEAKSRESKIQMFNEELSST
-955 LTQERDTAKS
+955 RS
-965 ELDTKQQKISE
+965 ELESKQQKITD
-976 LEQEIS
+976 LEQEVS
-982 GLKLELEGERKGYND
+982 GLKLELEGERKGYNE
-997 LETEINELKATNS
+997 LETEFNELKTMYS
-1010 KLESAN
+1010 KLETSS
-1016 KDLEKQVSEA
+1016 KDLDDRLSEL
-1026 KSAPAT
+1026 KSKPAV
-1032 PDHSDKVKALEKE
+1032 PDNSDKIKSLEKE
-1045 LAEQKKQLAETTKKL
+1045 LAETKKKL
-1060 TAATTSNNKSK
+1060 NATSNDKGK
-1071 KSDNDDKTKTLQKDL
+1071 KADTDKNVKL
-1086 EAKTKEV
+1086 EKELAAKTKEV
-1093 EKEKEEATKART
+1093 EMEKEEAIKAKT

-1118 DKAKGYRERL
+1118 DKAKGYREKL
-1128 RKAGEEV
+1128 RKHGEEV
-1135 SDEEDE
+1135 SDDEDD
-1141 DDDDDEDEDEDE
+1141 DDDDDEDEDDEEDE
-1153 EE
+1153 

>member
-88 LFEPDRESAEAS
+88 LFEPDRESPEAS

-111 SQAQRQDNIT
+111 SQRQDNIT

-137 SIQLLTAVSAAR
+137 SIQLLTAISTSR

-203 EDAFQRTFNLIQAE
+203 EDAFQRTFNLIQSE

-246 LFRESGCIPRLIDLI
+246 LFRESGCVPRLIELI
-261 KQASTPPD
+261 KQVSTPPD
-269 DENDFSRSDREKNAW
+269 DENDFSRSNREKNAW

-324 RAAPHIRMNAL
+324 RAAPHIRVNAL

-348 QEAFASFQVPVTSET
+348 QEAFASFQVPVTAEA
-363 PAPVNGVAGKSQ
+363 PAPVNGVAAKIQ
-375 QKTMYVIEALL
+375 PKVMYVIEALL
-386 NLVLSASSART
+386 NLVLSASPSRT
-397 LDLRS
+397 VDLRS
-402 AGCSLI
+402 AACSLI

-474 QDAKAMLMGVSE
+474 QDAKSMLMSVSE
-486 GDAEK
+486 GDADK

-508 SLQNDFDPQISISY
+508 SLQNDLDPQISISY
-522 LSLLITFLFDEP
+522 LNLLITFLFDDP

-555 LLAANSQVAADPIKS
+555 LLSANSQVASDPIKS
-570 LLPGLCAILL
+570 TLPGLSAILL

-609 KYFDALMQFRQNPI
+609 KYFDALLQFRQNPI

-632 EIEGAAILFDDEFV
+632 EIEGAAVLFGDEFV

-677 RDVLDDL
+677 RDILDDL
-684 REKIKT
+684 REKIKA
-690 RDDKLQQIEQDD
+690 RDEKLQQIEQDD
-702 LAAKQKADQ
+702 LAAKQKSDQ
-711 AEAEYRHQLQSL
+711 AEAEHRHQIQSL

-747 HDLELQRVSGELR
+747 HDVELQRVSGELR

-783 ELERM
+783 ELERL

-796 ASERSLWDDKARKAA
+796 ASERSLWEDKARKAA
-811 EYAAREQRTAVD
+811 EQATRDQRAAVD

-832 TEQTAEEHRIRTDKI
+832 TEQTADEQRMRADQVASEH
-847 TSEQRKALEEL
+847 RKALDDL
-858 NASIQTKDKT
+858 NATIQHKDKT
-868 IKEHET
+868 IKEHEAT
-874 AIADHARSEK
+874 ISDHARSDK
-884 ILKQDHAATSTTLEK
+884 ILKQEHAATTAALEK
-899 LRTDFDASKAE
+899 LRSEFDTSKSD

-941 LEEEAKSQATKVQT
+941 LEEEAKARETKIQT
-955 LTQERDTAKS
+955 LNS
-965 ELDTKQQKISE
+965 EISSLQSDLDAKQQKISE
-976 LEQEIS
+976 LEQEVS

-997 LETEINELKATNS
+997 LETELNDLKTAHS
-1010 KLESAN
+1010 KLETSN
-1016 KDLEKQVSEA
+1016 KDFETQLSEL
-1026 KSAPAT
+1026 KSKPAP
-1032 PDHSDKVKALEKE
+1032 PDTSDKLKALEKE
-1045 LAEQKKQLAETTKKL
+1045 LADTKKKLDAASNDSKNKKVSNDTTAKLEKQLEAQKKEI
-1060 TAATTSNNKSK
+1060 
-1071 KSDNDDKTKTLQKDL
+1071 
-1086 EAKTKEV
+1086 
-1093 EKEKEEATKART
+1093 EKEKEEASKART

-1118 DKAKGYRERL
+1118 EKTKGYREKL
-1128 RKAGEEV
+1128 RKHGEEV
-1135 SDEEDE
+1135 SEDE
-1141 DDDDDEDEDEDE
+1141 DDDDEDDEDDE
-1153 EE
+1153 EEEED

>member
-111 SQAQRQDNIT
+111 SQRQDNIT

-137 SIQLLTAVSAAR
+137 SIQLLTAISTSR

-203 EDAFQRTFNLIQAE
+203 EDAFQRTFNLIQSE
-217 GGLSEGGIVA
+217 GGLAEGGIVA

-246 LFRESGCIPRLIDLI
+246 LFRESGCVPRLIELI
-261 KQASTPPD
+261 KQASTVPD

-342 IFNAPL
+342 IYNSPL
-348 QEAFASFQVPVTSET
+348 QEAFASFQVPVTAEA
-363 PAPVNGVAGKSQ
+363 PAPVNGVAAKVQ
-375 QKTMYVIEALL
+375 PKVMYVIEALL
-386 NLVLSASSART
+386 NLVLSASPSRT
-397 LDLRS
+397 IDLRS
-402 AGCSLI
+402 AACSLI

-460 AFASDITCQLLFNL
+460 VFASDITCQLLFNL
-474 QDAKAMLMGVSE
+474 QDAKSMLMSVSE
-486 GDAEK
+486 GDADK

-508 SLQNDFDPQISISY
+508 SLQNDLDPQISVSY
-522 LSLLITFLFDEP
+522 LNLLITFLFDEP

-555 LLAANSQVAADPIKS
+555 LLTANSQVAADPIKS
-570 LLPGLCAILL
+570 LLPGLSAILL

-609 KYFDALMQFRQNPI
+609 KYFDALLQFRQNPI

-632 EIEGAAILFDDEFV
+632 EIEGAAILFGDEFV

-684 REKIKT
+684 REKIKA
-690 RDDKLQQIEQDD
+690 RDEKLQQIEQDD
-702 LAAKQKADQ
+702 LAAKQKSDQ
-711 AEAEYRHQLQSL
+711 AEAEHRHQIQSL

-747 HDLELQRVSGELR
+747 HDVELQRVSGELR

-783 ELERM
+783 ELERL

-796 ASERSLWDDKARKAA
+796 ASERSLWEDKARKAA
-811 EYAAREQRTAVD
+811 EQATRDQRAAVD
-823 KATEEHRKA
+823 KAAEEHRKA
-832 TEQTAEEHRIRTDKI
+832 TEQTAEEQRMRADQVASEHRKTLDD
-847 TSEQRKALEEL
+847 L
-858 NASIQTKDKT
+858 NAIVQQKDKT
-868 IKEHET
+868 IKDHEAT
-874 AIADHARSEK
+874 ISDHARSEK
-884 ILKQDHAATSTTLEK
+884 ILKQEHSATTATLEK
-899 LRTDFDASKAE
+899 LRSEFDTTKSDKT
-910 KAKLEKEL
+910 KLEKEL

-930 VNTKAMARVKT
+930 VKTKTMARVKT
-941 LEEEAKSQATKVQT
+941 LEEEAKARETKIQT
-955 LTQERDTAKS
+955 LNS
-965 ELDTKQQKISE
+965 EISSLQSDLEAKQQKISE
-976 LEQEIS
+976 LEQEVS

-997 LETEINELKATNS
+997 LETELNDLKTAHG
-1010 KLESAN
+1010 KLETSN
-1016 KDLEKQVSEA
+1016 KDFETQIAELRSK
-1026 KSAPAT
+1026 PT
-1032 PDHSDKVKALEKE
+1032 PPDSSDKLKALEKE
-1045 LAEQKKQLAETTKKL
+1045 LAETKKKL
-1060 TAATTSNNKSK
+1060 TAASNDSKNKKASSNDTTAKLEKQVEAQK
-1071 KSDNDDKTKTLQKDL
+1071 K
-1086 EAKTKEV
+1086 EIER
-1093 EKEKEEATKART
+1093 EKEEASKART

-1118 DKAKGYRERL
+1118 EKTKGYREKL
-1128 RKAGEEV
+1128 RKHGEEV
-1135 SDEEDE
+1135 SEDE
-1141 DDDDDEDEDEDE
+1141 DDDDEDEDDDDE
-1153 EE
+1153 EEE

>member
-1 MLKAPIKQTAGDT
+1 
-14 IATLSSRLS
+14 
-23 SATLLEDR
+23 
-31 RAAILGLRSFA
+31 
-42 KQYPASVASGSLR
+42 
-55 DLIAV
+55 
-60 LRTDGLGLTKDGEG
+60 
-74 DVDTVRLVLETLLM
+74 
-88 LFEPDRESAEAS
+88 
-100 EDIALWLADEF
+100 
-111 SQAQRQDNIT
+111 
-121 ILLDLLDQPD
+121 LLDQPD

-137 SIQLLTAVSAAR
+137 SIQLLTAISTAR

-203 EDAFQRTFNLIQAE
+203 EDAFQRTFNLIQSE

-246 LFRESGCIPRLIDLI
+246 LFRESGCIPRLIELV
-261 KQASTPPD
+261 KQASTPPEE
-269 DENDFSRSDREKNAW
+269 ENEFSRSDREKNAW

-348 QEAFASFQVPVTSET
+348 QEAFASFQVPVTSEA
-363 PAPVNGVAGKSQ
+363 PAPVNGVATKPQ
-375 QKTMYVIEALL
+375 PKVMYVIEALL
-386 NLVLSASSART
+386 NLVLSASPSRT

-474 QDAKAMLMGVSE
+474 QDAKSMLMSVSE
-486 GDAEK
+486 GDADK

-508 SLQNDFDPQISISY
+508 SLQNDLDPQLSISY
-522 LSLLITFLFDEP
+522 LNLLITFLFDEP

-555 LLAANSQVAADPIKS
+555 LLTANSQVAADPIKS
-570 LLPGLCAILL
+570 LLPGLSAILL

-623 IRDSEFLAP
+623 IRDSEFLTP
-632 EIEGAAILFDDEFV
+632 EIEGAAILFDNEFV
-646 DWFKDEYGRLKRVID
+646 NWFKDEYGRLKRVID

-684 REKIKT
+684 REQIKA
-690 RDDKLQQIEQDD
+690 RDEKLQQQEQDD
-702 LAAKQKADQ
+702 LATKQKSDQ

-734 ERVKRINEALQRD
+734 ERIKRINEAFQRD
-747 HDLELQRVSGELR
+747 HDVELQRVSGELR

-783 ELERM
+783 ELERL
-788 KGQHGATL
+788 KGQHGATV
-796 ASERSLWDDKARKAA
+796 ASERSLWAS
-811 EYAAREQRTAVD
+811 EQATRDQRAIVD
-823 KATEEHRKA
+823 KVAEEHRKA
-832 TEQTAEEHRIRTDKI
+832 TEQIAEEQRMRADQVV
-847 TSEQRKALEEL
+847 SEHRKALDDL
-858 NASIQTKDKT
+858 NATVQQKDKT

-874 AIADHARSEK
+874 AISDHARSEK
-884 ILKQDHAATSTTLEK
+884 ILKQEHSATTATLEK
-899 LRTDFDASKAE
+899 LRSEFDSSKSD

-918 ETTKTLQKDLQQ
+918 ETTKNLQKDLQQ

-941 LEEEAKSQATKVQT
+941 LEEEAKTRETKIQT
-955 LTQERDTAKS
+955 LTSDISSLQS
-965 ELDTKQQKISE
+965 EIDNKQQKISE
-976 LEQEIS
+976 LEQEVS

-997 LETEINELKATNS
+997 LETELNDLKTS
-1010 KLESAN
+1010 HKKLETSN
-1016 KDLEKQVSEA
+1016 IEFETQVSEL
-1026 KSAPAT
+1026 KSKPAS
-1032 PDHSDKVKALEKE
+1032 PGNSDKLKALEKE
-1045 LAEQKKQLAETTKKL
+1045 LADTKKKLDSASSNSKNKKASDDTTAKLEKQLEV
-1060 TAATTSNNKSK
+1060 
-1071 KSDNDDKTKTLQKDL
+1071 QK
-1086 EAKTKEV
+1086 KEV
-1093 EKEKEEATKART
+1093 EKEKEEANKART

-1118 DKAKGYRERL
+1118 DKAKGYREKL
-1128 RKAGEEV
+1128 RKHGEEV
-1135 SDEEDE
+1135 SDDEDEDDDDE
-1141 DDDDDEDEDEDE
+1141 DDDDDEE
-1153 EE
+1153 EEE

>member
-60 LRTDGLGLTKDGEG
+60 LRTDGLGLTRDGEG

-111 SQAQRQDNIT
+111 SQRQDNIT

-137 SIQLLTAVSAAR
+137 SIQLLTAISTSR

-203 EDAFQRTFNLIQAE
+203 EDAFQRTFNLIQSE
-217 GGLSEGGIVA
+217 GGLAEGGIVA

-246 LFRESGCIPRLIDLI
+246 LFRESGCVPRLIELI
-261 KQASTPPD
+261 KQASTVPD

-342 IFNAPL
+342 IYNSPL
-348 QEAFASFQVPVTSET
+348 QEAFASFQVPVTAEA
-363 PAPVNGVAGKSQ
+363 PAPVNGVAAKVQ
-375 QKTMYVIEALL
+375 PKVMYVIEALL
-386 NLVLSASSART
+386 NLVLSASPSRT
-397 LDLRS
+397 IDLRS
-402 AGCSLI
+402 AACSLI

-460 AFASDITCQLLFNL
+460 VFASDITCQLLFNL
-474 QDAKAMLMGVSE
+474 QDAKSMLMSVSE
-486 GDAEK
+486 GDADK

-508 SLQNDFDPQISISY
+508 SLQNDLDPQISVSY
-522 LSLLITFLFDEP
+522 LNLLITFLFDEP
-534 AAVNDCLAEGS
+534 SAVNDCLAEGS

-555 LLAANSQVAADPIKS
+555 LLTANSQVAADPIKS
-570 LLPGLCAILL
+570 LLPGLSAILL

-609 KYFDALMQFRQNPI
+609 KYFDALLQFRQNPI

-632 EIEGAAILFDDEFV
+632 EIEGAAILFGDEFV

-684 REKIKT
+684 REKIKA
-690 RDDKLQQIEQDD
+690 RDEKLQQIEQDD
-702 LAAKQKADQ
+702 LAAKQKSDQ
-711 AEAEYRHQLQSL
+711 AEAEHRHQIQSL

-747 HDLELQRVSGELR
+747 HDVELQRVSGELR

-783 ELERM
+783 ELERL

-796 ASERSLWDDKARKAA
+796 ASERSLWEDKARKAA
-811 EYAAREQRTAVD
+811 EQATRDQRGAVD
-823 KATEEHRKA
+823 KAAEEHRKA
-832 TEQTAEEHRIRTDKI
+832 TEQTAEEQRMRADQVASEHRKTLDD
-847 TSEQRKALEEL
+847 L
-858 NASIQTKDKT
+858 NAIVQQKDKT
-868 IKEHET
+868 IKDHEAT
-874 AIADHARSEK
+874 ISDHARSEK
-884 ILKQDHAATSTTLEK
+884 ILKQEHSATTATLEK
-899 LRTDFDASKAE
+899 LRSEFDTTKSD

-941 LEEEAKSQATKVQT
+941 LEEEAKARETKIQT
-955 LTQERDTAKS
+955 LNS
-965 ELDTKQQKISE
+965 EISSLQSDLEAKQQKISE
-976 LEQEIS
+976 LEQEVS

-997 LETEINELKATNS
+997 LETELNDLKTAHS
-1010 KLESAN
+1010 KLETSN
-1016 KDLEKQVSEA
+1016 KDFETQIAEL
-1026 KSAPAT
+1026 KSKST
-1032 PDHSDKVKALEKE
+1032 PPDSSDKLKALEKE
-1045 LAEQKKQLAETTKKL
+1045 LADTKKKL
-1060 TAATTSNNKSK
+1060 TAASNDSKNKKASNNDTTAKLEKQVEAQK
-1071 KSDNDDKTKTLQKDL
+1071 K
-1086 EAKTKEV
+1086 EI
-1093 EKEKEEATKART
+1093 EKEKEEASKART

-1118 DKAKGYRERL
+1118 EKTKGYREKL
-1128 RKAGEEV
+1128 RKHGEEV
-1135 SDEEDE
+1135 SEDE
-1141 DDDDDEDEDEDE
+1141 DDDDEDEDDDDE
-1153 EE
+1153 EEE

>member
-137 SIQLLTAVSAAR
+137 SIQLLTAISTSR

-203 EDAFQRTFNLIQAE
+203 EDAFQRTFNLIQSE

-246 LFRESGCIPRLIDLI
+246 LFRESGCIPRLIELV
-261 KQASTPPD
+261 KQASTVPD
-269 DENDFSRSDREKNAW
+269 EENEFSRSDRQKNAW

-324 RAAPHIRMNAL
+324 RAAPHIRMSAL
-335 KTCADAI
+335 MTCADAI

-348 QEAFASFQVPVTSET
+348 QEAFASFQVPVTPET
-363 PAPVNGVAGKSQ
+363 PAPLNGVATKSQ
-375 QKTMYVIEALL
+375 PKTMYVIEALL
-386 NLVLSASSART
+386 NLVLSASASRT

-402 AGCSLI
+402 AACSLI

-437 INILSTLLNGP
+437 MNILSTLLNGP
-448 QLGPATPDPPRF
+448 QLGSATPDPSRF
-460 AFASDITCQLLFNL
+460 AFASDITCQLLYNL
-474 QDAKAMLMGVSE
+474 RDAKSMLMSVSE
-486 GDAEK
+486 GDADK

-508 SLQNDFDPQISISY
+508 ALQNDLDPQLSISY
-522 LSLLITFLFDEP
+522 LNLLITFLFDEP

-555 LLAANSQVAADPIKS
+555 LLTANSQVAADPIKS
-570 LLPGLCAILL
+570 LLPGLSAILL

-623 IRDSEFLAP
+623 VRDSDFIPP
-632 EIEGAAILFDDEFV
+632 EIEGAAILFDNEFV

-684 REKIKT
+684 REKIKA
-690 RDDKLQQIEQDD
+690 RDEKLQQIEQDD
-702 LAAKQKADQ
+702 LAAKQKSDQ

-734 ERVKRINEALQRD
+734 ERIKRVNEALQRD
-747 HDLELQRVSGELR
+747 HDVELQRVSGELR

-775 TLRDQHKQ
+775 TVRDQHKQ
-783 ELERM
+783 ELERF

-796 ASERSLWDDKARKAA
+796 ASERSLWEDKARKAA
-811 EYAAREQRTAVD
+811 EQATRDQRAAID
-823 KATEEHRKA
+823 KAAEEHRKA
-832 TEQTAEEHRIRTDKI
+832 TEQNAEEQRMRADQVA
-847 TSEQRKALEEL
+847 SEHRKALDDL
-858 NASIQTKDKT
+858 NATVQQKEKT

-874 AIADHARSEK
+874 AISDHARSEK
-884 ILKQDHAATSTTLEK
+884 ILKQEHSATTATLEK
-899 LRTDFDASKAE
+899 LRSEFDASKSD

-941 LEEEAKSQATKVQT
+941 LEEEAKARETKIQALSSDKSSLQ
-955 LTQERDTAKS
+955 S
-965 ELDTKQQKISE
+965 ELDTKHQKISE

-997 LETEINELKATNS
+997 LETELSSLKTAHST
-1010 KLESAN
+1010 LETSN
-1016 KDLEKQVSEA
+1016 KDLEKQITES
-1026 KSAPAT
+1026 KSKPAP
-1032 PDHSDKVKALEKE
+1032 PDNSDKLKALEKE
-1045 LAEQKKQLAETTKKL
+1045 LADAKKKLSTASSNSKNKKASDDTAANLEKQLEAQKKEI
-1060 TAATTSNNKSK
+1060 
-1071 KSDNDDKTKTLQKDL
+1071 
-1086 EAKTKEV
+1086 
-1093 EKEKEEATKART
+1093 EKEKEEASKART

-1118 DKAKGYRERL
+1118 DKAKGYREKL
-1128 RKAGEEV
+1128 RKHGEEV
-1135 SDEEDE
+1135 SEDEDE
-1141 DDDDDEDEDEDE
+1141 DDDDDEDDDEDE
-1153 EE
+1153 E

>member
-1 MLKAPIKQTAGDT
+1 M
-14 IATLSSRLS
+14 
-23 SATLLEDR
+23 
-31 RAAILGLRSFA
+31 
-42 KQYPASVASGSLR
+42 
-55 DLIAV
+55 
-60 LRTDGLGLTKDGEG
+60 
-74 DVDTVRLVLETLLM
+74 
-88 LFEPDRESAEAS
+88 
-100 EDIALWLADEF
+100 
-111 SQAQRQDNIT
+111 
-121 ILLDLLDQPD
+121 
-131 YYARIY
+131 
-137 SIQLLTAVSAAR
+137 
-149 PERTQEC
+149 
-156 ILQAPLGTARLVGVL
+156 
-171 DDGRDA
+171 
-177 VRNAAL
+177 RNAAL

-203 EDAFQRTFNLIQAE
+203 EDAFQRTFNLIQSE

-246 LFRESGCIPRLIDLI
+246 LFRESGCIPRLIELV
-261 KQASTPPD
+261 KQASTPPEE
-269 DENDFSRSDREKNAW
+269 ENEFSRSDREKNAW

-342 IFNAPL
+342 IFNATL
-348 QEAFASFQVPVTSET
+348 QEAFASFQVAVTSEA
-363 PAPVNGVAGKSQ
+363 PAPINGVAAKPQ
-375 QKTMYVIEALL
+375 PKIMYVIEALL
-386 NLVLSASSART
+386 NLVLSASPTRT

-428 GYTEGEEED
+428 GYTEGEEEE
-437 INILSTLLNGP
+437 INILSTLFNGP

-474 QDAKAMLMGVSE
+474 QDAKSMLMSVSE
-486 GDAEK
+486 GDADK

-508 SLQNDFDPQISISY
+508 SLQNDLDPQLSISY

-545 SLMGVLIDNA
+545 SLMGALIDNA
-555 LLAANSQVAADPIKS
+555 LLTANSQVAADPIKS
-570 LLPGLCAILL
+570 LLPGLSAILL

-609 KYFDALMQFRQNPI
+609 KYFDALIQFRQNPI
-623 IRDSEFLAP
+623 IRDSEFITS

-646 DWFKDEYGRLKRVID
+646 DWFKDEFGRLKRVID
-661 REPGIEVVRP
+661 RDPGIEVVRP

-677 RDVLDDL
+677 RDILDDL

-690 RDDKLQQIEQDD
+690 RDEKLQQKEQDD
-702 LAAKQKADQ
+702 LAAKQKSDQ
-711 AEAEYRHQLQSL
+711 AEADYRHQLQSL
-723 QSSQRSMEAEV
+723 QASQRSMEAEV
-734 ERVKRINEALQRD
+734 ERIKRINEALQRD
-747 HDLELQRVSGELR
+747 HDVEIQRVSGELR

-783 ELERM
+783 ELERL
-788 KGQHGATL
+788 KGQHGATV
-796 ASERSLWDDKARKAA
+796 ASERSLWEDKARKAA
-811 EYAAREQRTAVD
+811 EQATRDQRAAVD
-823 KATEEHRKA
+823 KAAEEHRKA
-832 TEQTAEEHRIRTDKI
+832 MEQNAEEQRIRTDQVA
-847 TSEQRKALEEL
+847 SEHRKALDDL
-858 NASIQTKDKT
+858 TATVQQKDKT
-868 IKEHET
+868 IQEHET
-874 AIADHARSEK
+874 AISDHARSEK
-884 ILKQDHAATSTTLEK
+884 ILKQEHSATTTTLEK
-899 LRTDFDASKAE
+899 LRAEFDSSKSD
-910 KAKLEKEL
+910 KVKLEKEL

-941 LEEEAKSQATKVQT
+941 LEEEAKTRETKIQT
-955 LTQERDTAKS
+955 LTS
-965 ELDTKQQKISE
+965 EISALQSEVDNKQQKISE
-976 LEQEIS
+976 LEQEVS

-997 LETEINELKATNS
+997 LETELNDLKATHS
-1010 KLESAN
+1010 KLETSN
-1016 KDLEKQVSEA
+1016 KELETQISEH
-1026 KSAPAT
+1026 KSKPAS
-1032 PDHSDKVKALEKE
+1032 PDHSDKLKALEKE
-1045 LAEQKKQLAETTKKL
+1045 LADTKKKLEAASSNTKNKKTSDDTTKKL
-1060 TAATTSNNKSK
+1060 EKE
-1071 KSDNDDKTKTLQKDL
+1071 L
-1086 EAKTKEV
+1086 EAQKKEV
-1093 EKEKEEATKART
+1093 EKEKEEASKART

-1118 DKAKGYRERL
+1118 DKAKGYREKL
-1128 RKAGEEV
+1128 RKHGEEV
-1135 SDEEDE
+1135 SDDDE
-1141 DDDDDEDEDEDE
+1141 DDDDDEDEE
-1153 EE
+1153 EEEEE

>member
-111 SQAQRQDNIT
+111 SQRQDNIT

-137 SIQLLTAVSAAR
+137 SIQLLTAISTSR

-203 EDAFQRTFNLIQAE
+203 EDAFQRTFNLIQSE
-217 GGLSEGGIVA
+217 GGLAEGGIVA

-246 LFRESGCIPRLIDLI
+246 LFRESGCVPRLIELI

-269 DENDFSRSDREKNAW
+269 DENDFSRSNREKNAW

-348 QEAFASFQVPVTSET
+348 QEAFASFQVPVTAEA
-363 PAPVNGVAGKSQ
+363 PAPVNGIAAKVQPKV
-375 QKTMYVIEALL
+375 MYVIEALL
-386 NLVLSASSART
+386 NLVLSASPSRT
-397 LDLRS
+397 PELRS
-402 AGCSLI
+402 AACSLI

-474 QDAKAMLMGVSE
+474 QDAKSMLMSVSE
-486 GDAEK
+486 GDADK

-500 TLSGHLLS
+500 NLSGHLLS
-508 SLQNDFDPQISISY
+508 SLQNDLDPQISISY
-522 LSLLITFLFDEP
+522 LNILITFLFDDP

-555 LLAANSQVAADPIKS
+555 LLTANSQVATDPIKS
-570 LLPGLCAILL
+570 LLPGLSAILL

-609 KYFDALMQFRQNPI
+609 KYFDALLQFRQNPI

-632 EIEGAAILFDDEFV
+632 EIEGAAILFGDEFV

-684 REKIKT
+684 REKIKA
-690 RDDKLQQIEQDD
+690 RDEKLQQIEQDD
-702 LAAKQKADQ
+702 LAAKQKSDQ
-711 AEAEYRHQLQSL
+711 AEAEHRHQIQSL
-723 QSSQRSMEAEV
+723 QSSQRLMEAEV

-747 HDLELQRVSGELR
+747 HDIELQRVSGELR

-783 ELERM
+783 ELERL

-796 ASERSLWDDKARKAA
+796 ASERSLWEDKARKAA
-811 EYAAREQRTAVD
+811 EQATRDQRAAVD

-832 TEQTAEEHRIRTDKI
+832 TEQTAEEQRMRADQVA
-847 TSEQRKALEEL
+847 SEHRKALDDL
-858 NASIQTKDKT
+858 NATVQQKDKT
-868 IKEHET
+868 IKEHEAT
-874 AIADHARSEK
+874 ISDHARGEK
-884 ILKQDHAATSTTLEK
+884 ILKQEHSATTAALEK
-899 LRTDFDASKAE
+899 LRSEFDTSKSD

-918 ETTKTLQKDLQQ
+918 ETTKTLQKDLQK

-941 LEEEAKSQATKVQT
+941 LEEEAKARETKIQT
-955 LTQERDTAKS
+955 LNS
-965 ELDTKQQKISE
+965 EISSLQSDLDAKQQKISE
-976 LEQEIS
+976 LEQEVS

-997 LETEINELKATNS
+997 LETELNDLKTAHS
-1010 KLESAN
+1010 KLETSN
-1016 KDLEKQVSEA
+1016 KDFETQLSEL
-1026 KSAPAT
+1026 KSKPAP
-1032 PDHSDKVKALEKE
+1032 PDTSDKLKALEKE
-1045 LAEQKKQLAETTKKL
+1045 LADTKKKLDAASDESKNKKASNDDATAKLKKQLEA
-1060 TAATTSNNKSK
+1060 
-1071 KSDNDDKTKTLQKDL
+1071 QK
-1086 EAKTKEV
+1086 KEV
-1093 EKEKEEATKART
+1093 EKEKEEASKART

-1118 DKAKGYRERL
+1118 EKTKGYREKL
-1128 RKAGEEV
+1128 RKHGEEV
-1135 SDEEDE
+1135 SEDE
-1141 DDDDDEDEDEDE
+1141 DDDDEDDE
-1153 EE
+1153 EEEEE

>member
-88 LFEPDRESAEAS
+88 LFEPDRESPEAS

-111 SQAQRQDNIT
+111 SQRQDNIT

-137 SIQLLTAVSAAR
+137 SIQLLTAISTSR

-203 EDAFQRTFNLIQAE
+203 EDAFQRTFNLIQSE
-217 GGLSEGGIVA
+217 GGLAEGGIVA

-246 LFRESGCIPRLIDLI
+246 LFRESGCVPRLIELI

-269 DENDFSRSDREKNAW
+269 DENDFSRSNREKNAW

-335 KTCADAI
+335 KTCSDAI

-348 QEAFASFQVPVTSET
+348 QEAFASFQVPVTAEI
-363 PAPVNGVAGKSQ
+363 PAPVNGAAAKVQPKV
-375 QKTMYVIEALL
+375 MYVIEALL
-386 NLVLSASSART
+386 NLVLSASPSRT
-397 LDLRS
+397 VDLRS
-402 AGCSLI
+402 AACSLI

-428 GYTEGEEED
+428 GYTEGEGED

-474 QDAKAMLMGVSE
+474 QDAKSMLMSVSE
-486 GDAEK
+486 GDADK

-508 SLQNDFDPQISISY
+508 SLQNDLDPQISISY
-522 LSLLITFLFDEP
+522 LNLLITFLFDDP

-555 LLAANSQVAADPIKS
+555 LLTANSQVASDPIKS
-570 LLPGLCAILL
+570 TLPGLSAILL

-609 KYFDALMQFRQNPI
+609 KYFDALLQFRQNPI
-623 IRDSEFLAP
+623 VRDSEFLAP
-632 EIEGAAILFDDEFV
+632 EIEGAAILFGDEFV

-684 REKIKT
+684 REKIKA
-690 RDDKLQQIEQDD
+690 RDEKLQQIEQDD
-702 LAAKQKADQ
+702 LAAKQKSDQ
-711 AEAEYRHQLQSL
+711 AEAEHRHQIQSL

-747 HDLELQRVSGELR
+747 HDVELQRVSGELR

-783 ELERM
+783 ELERL

-796 ASERSLWDDKARKAA
+796 ASERSLWEDKARKSAEQATRDQRAA
-811 EYAAREQRTAVD
+811 ID

-832 TEQTAEEHRIRTDKI
+832 TEQTAEEQRMRADQVA
-847 TSEQRKALEEL
+847 SEHRKALDDL
-858 NASIQTKDKT
+858 NATVQQKDKT
-868 IKEHET
+868 IKEHEAT
-874 AIADHARSEK
+874 ISDHARSEK
-884 ILKQDHAATSTTLEK
+884 ILKQEHAATTAALEK
-899 LRTDFDASKAE
+899 LRSDFDTSKSD

-918 ETTKTLQKDLQQ
+918 ETTKALQKDLQQ

-941 LEEEAKSQATKVQT
+941 LEEEAKARETKIQT
-955 LTQERDTAKS
+955 LNS
-965 ELDTKQQKISE
+965 EISSLQSDLDAKQQKISE
-976 LEQEIS
+976 LEQEVS

-997 LETEINELKATNS
+997 LEAELNDLKTTHSKLKTSNKDFESQISELKTKATAS
-1010 KLESAN
+1010 DS
-1016 KDLEKQVSEA
+1016 
-1026 KSAPAT
+1026 
-1032 PDHSDKVKALEKE
+1032 SDKLKALEKE
-1045 LAEQKKQLAETTKKL
+1045 LADTKKKLDTASNESKNKKASNDDATAKLEKQLEAQKKEI
-1060 TAATTSNNKSK
+1060 
-1071 KSDNDDKTKTLQKDL
+1071 
-1086 EAKTKEV
+1086 
-1093 EKEKEEATKART
+1093 EKEKEEASKART

-1118 DKAKGYRERL
+1118 EKTKGYREKL
-1128 RKAGEEV
+1128 RKHGEEV
-1135 SDEEDE
+1135 SEDE
-1141 DDDDDEDEDEDE
+1141 DDDDEDDEDDEEDE

>member
-1 MLKAPIKQTAGDT
+1 
-14 IATLSSRLS
+14 
-23 SATLLEDR
+23 
-31 RAAILGLRSFA
+31 
-42 KQYPASVASGSLR
+42 
-55 DLIAV
+55 
-60 LRTDGLGLTKDGEG
+60 
-74 DVDTVRLVLETLLM
+74 
-88 LFEPDRESAEAS
+88 
-100 EDIALWLADEF
+100 
-111 SQAQRQDNIT
+111 
-121 ILLDLLDQPD
+121 
-131 YYARIY
+131 
-137 SIQLLTAVSAAR
+137 
-149 PERTQEC
+149 
-156 ILQAPLGTARLVGVL
+156 VL

-203 EDAFQRTFNLIQAE
+203 EDAFQRTFNLIQSE

-246 LFRESGCIPRLIDLI
+246 LFRESGCIPRLIELI
-261 KQASTPPD
+261 KQASTPPEE
-269 DENDFSRSDREKNAW
+269 ENEFSRSDREKNAW

-348 QEAFASFQVPVTSET
+348 QEAFASFQVPVTAEP
-363 PAPVNGVAGKSQ
+363 PAPVNGVATKPQ
-375 QKTMYVIEALL
+375 PKIMYVIEALL
-386 NLVLSASSART
+386 NLVLSASALRT

-402 AGCSLI
+402 AACSLI

-428 GYTEGEEED
+428 GYTDGEEED

-474 QDAKAMLMGVSE
+474 QDAKSMLMSVSE
-486 GDAEK
+486 GDADK

-508 SLQNDFDPQISISY
+508 SLQNDLDPQLSISY
-522 LSLLITFLFDEP
+522 LNLLITFLFDEP

-555 LLAANSQVAADPIKS
+555 LLTANSQVAADPIKS
-570 LLPGLCAILL
+570 LLPGLSAILL

-602 TSKLGRQ
+602 ISKLGRQ

-632 EIEGAAILFDDEFV
+632 EIEGATILFDDEFV

-684 REKIKT
+684 REKIKD
-690 RDDKLQQIEQDD
+690 RDEKLQQKEQDD
-702 LAAKQKADQ
+702 LAAKQKSDQ

-723 QSSQRSMEAEV
+723 QSSQRSIEAEV
-734 ERVKRINEALQRD
+734 ERIKRINEALQRD
-747 HDLELQRVSGELR
+747 HDVELHRVSGELR

-783 ELERM
+783 ELERL
-788 KGQHGATL
+788 KGQHGATV
-796 ASERSLWDDKARKAA
+796 ASERSLWEDKARKASEQA
-811 EYAAREQRTAVD
+811 TRDQRAAVEMA
-823 KATEEHRKA
+823 AEEHRKA
-832 TEQTAEEHRIRTDKI
+832 IEQSAEEQRMRTEQVASEH
-847 TSEQRKALEEL
+847 RKALDEL
-858 NASIQTKDKT
+858 NTAVQQKDKT
-868 IKEHET
+868 ISEHEA
-874 AIADHARSEK
+874 AISDHARSEK
-884 ILKQDHAATSTTLEK
+884 ILKQEHSATAATLEK
-899 LRTDFDASKAE
+899 LRTEFESSKSD

-918 ETTKTLQKDLQQ
+918 ETTKNLQKDLQQ

-941 LEEEAKSQATKVQT
+941 LEEEAKARETKIQT
-955 LTQERDTAKS
+955 LTSDISSLQS
-965 ELDTKQQKISE
+965 EIDTKQQKISE
-976 LEQEIS
+976 LEQEVS

-997 LETEINELKATNS
+997 LETELNNLKTLHN
-1010 KLESAN
+1010 KLETSN
-1016 KDLEKQVSEA
+1016 KDLESQLSNH
-1026 KSAPAT
+1026 KSNPT
-1032 PDHSDKVKALEKE
+1032 SPDNSNKLKTLEKE
-1045 LAEQKKQLAETTKKL
+1045 LADTKKKL
-1060 TAATTSNNKSK
+1060 DTASSTNSKNK
-1071 KSDNDDKTKTLQKDL
+1071 KSSDDNNTTAKLEKEL
-1086 EAKTKEV
+1086 EAQKKEV
-1093 EKEKEEATKART
+1093 EKEKEEANKAKT

-1118 DKAKGYRERL
+1118 DKARGYREKL
-1128 RKAGEEV
+1128 RKHGEEV
-1135 SDEEDE
+1135 SDDDEDE
-1141 DDDDDEDEDEDE
+1141 DDDDEDDDE
-1153 EE
+1153 EEEE

>member
-88 LFEPDRESAEAS
+88 LFEPDRESPEAS

-111 SQAQRQDNIT
+111 SQRQDNIT

-137 SIQLLTAVSAAR
+137 SIQLLTAISTSR

-203 EDAFQRTFNLIQAE
+203 EDAFQRTFNLIQSE
-217 GGLSEGGIVA
+217 GGLAEGGIVA

-246 LFRESGCIPRLIDLI
+246 LFRESGCVPRLIELI

-269 DENDFSRSDREKNAW
+269 DENDFSRSNREKNAW

-335 KTCADAI
+335 KTCSDAI

-348 QEAFASFQVPVTSET
+348 QEAFASFQVPVTAEI
-363 PAPVNGVAGKSQ
+363 PAPVNGAAAKVQPKV
-375 QKTMYVIEALL
+375 MYVIEALL
-386 NLVLSASSART
+386 NLVLSASPSRT
-397 LDLRS
+397 VDLRS
-402 AGCSLI
+402 AACSLI

-428 GYTEGEEED
+428 GYTEGEGED

-474 QDAKAMLMGVSE
+474 QDAKSMLMSVSE
-486 GDAEK
+486 GDADK

-508 SLQNDFDPQISISY
+508 SLQNDLDPQISISY
-522 LSLLITFLFDEP
+522 LNLLITFLFDDP

-555 LLAANSQVAADPIKS
+555 LLTANSQVASDPIKS
-570 LLPGLCAILL
+570 TLPGLSAILL

-609 KYFDALMQFRQNPI
+609 KYFDALLQFRQNPI
-623 IRDSEFLAP
+623 VRDSEFLAP
-632 EIEGAAILFDDEFV
+632 EIEGAAILFGDEFV

-684 REKIKT
+684 REKIKA
-690 RDDKLQQIEQDD
+690 RDEKLQQIEQDD
-702 LAAKQKADQ
+702 LAAKQKSDQ
-711 AEAEYRHQLQSL
+711 AEAEHRHQIQSL

-747 HDLELQRVSGELR
+747 HDVELQRVSGELR

-783 ELERM
+783 ELERL

-796 ASERSLWDDKARKAA
+796 ASERSLWEDKARKSAEQATRDQRAA
-811 EYAAREQRTAVD
+811 ID

-832 TEQTAEEHRIRTDKI
+832 TEQTAEEQRMRADQVA
-847 TSEQRKALEEL
+847 SEHRKALDDL
-858 NASIQTKDKT
+858 NATVQQKDKT
-868 IKEHET
+868 IKEHEAT
-874 AIADHARSEK
+874 ISDHARSEK
-884 ILKQDHAATSTTLEK
+884 ILKQEHAATTAALEK
-899 LRTDFDASKAE
+899 LRSDFDTSKSD

-941 LEEEAKSQATKVQT
+941 LEEEAKARETKIQT
-955 LTQERDTAKS
+955 LNS
-965 ELDTKQQKISE
+965 EISSLQSDLDAKQQKISE
-976 LEQEIS
+976 LEQEVS

-997 LETEINELKATNS
+997 LEAELNDLKTTHSKLKTSNKDFESQISELKTKATAS
-1010 KLESAN
+1010 DS
-1016 KDLEKQVSEA
+1016 
-1026 KSAPAT
+1026 
-1032 PDHSDKVKALEKE
+1032 SDKLKALEKE
-1045 LAEQKKQLAETTKKL
+1045 LADTKKKLDTASNESKNKKASNDDATAKLEKQLEAQKKEI
-1060 TAATTSNNKSK
+1060 
-1071 KSDNDDKTKTLQKDL
+1071 
-1086 EAKTKEV
+1086 
-1093 EKEKEEATKART
+1093 EKEKEEASKART

-1118 DKAKGYRERL
+1118 EKTKGYREKL
-1128 RKAGEEV
+1128 RKHGEEV
-1135 SDEEDE
+1135 SEDE
-1141 DDDDDEDEDEDE
+1141 DDDDEDDEDDEEDE

>member
-1 MLKAPIKQTAGDT
+1 M
-14 IATLSSRLS
+14 
-23 SATLLEDR
+23 
-31 RAAILGLRSFA
+31 
-42 KQYPASVASGSLR
+42 
-55 DLIAV
+55 
-60 LRTDGLGLTKDGEG
+60 
-74 DVDTVRLVLETLLM
+74 
-88 LFEPDRESAEAS
+88 
-100 EDIALWLADEF
+100 
-111 SQAQRQDNIT
+111 
-121 ILLDLLDQPD
+121 
-131 YYARIY
+131 
-137 SIQLLTAVSAAR
+137 
-149 PERTQEC
+149 
-156 ILQAPLGTARLVGVL
+156 
-171 DDGRDA
+171 
-177 VRNAAL
+177 RNAAL

-203 EDAFQRTFNLIQAE
+203 EDAFQRTFNLIQSE

-246 LFRESGCIPRLIDLI
+246 LFRESGCIPRLIELV
-261 KQASTPPD
+261 KQASTPPEE
-269 DENDFSRSDREKNAW
+269 ENEFSRSDREKNAW

-348 QEAFASFQVPVTSET
+348 QEAFASFQVPVTSEAS
-363 PAPVNGVAGKSQ
+363 APVNGNATKPQ
-375 QKTMYVIEALL
+375 PKIMYVIEALL
-386 NLVLSASSART
+386 NLVLSASPSRT

-437 INILSTLLNGP
+437 INILSTLLIGP

-474 QDAKAMLMGVSE
+474 QDAKSMLMSVSE
-486 GDAEK
+486 GDADK

-508 SLQNDFDPQISISY
+508 SLQNDLDPQLSISY
-522 LSLLITFLFDEP
+522 LNLLITFLFDEP

-555 LLAANSQVAADPIKS
+555 LLTANSQVAADPIKS
-570 LLPGLCAILL
+570 LLPGLSAILL
-580 GTIYEF
+580 GTVYEF

-609 KYFDALMQFRQNPI
+609 KYFDALMQFRQNPVV
-623 IRDSEFLAP
+623 RDSEFLAP
-632 EIEGAAILFDDEFV
+632 EIEGAAILFDNEFV

-684 REKIKT
+684 REQIKA
-690 RDDKLQQIEQDD
+690 RDEKLQQRDQDD
-702 LAAKQKADQ
+702 LATKQKSDQ
-711 AEAEYRHQLQSL
+711 AEADYRHQLQSL

-734 ERVKRINEALQRD
+734 ERIKRINEALQRD
-747 HDLELQRVSGELR
+747 HDVELQRVSGELR

-783 ELERM
+783 ELERL
-788 KGQHGATL
+788 KGQHGATV
-796 ASERSLWDDKARKAA
+796 ASERSLWEDKARKAS
-811 EYAAREQRTAVD
+811 EQATRDQRAIVD
-823 KATEEHRKA
+823 KVAEEHRKA
-832 TEQTAEEHRIRTDKI
+832 TEQIAEEQRMRADQVA
-847 TSEQRKALEEL
+847 SEHRKALDDL
-858 NASIQTKDKT
+858 NATVQQKDKT

-874 AIADHARSEK
+874 AISDHARSEK
-884 ILKQDHAATSTTLEK
+884 ILKQEHSATTATLEK
-899 LRTDFDASKAE
+899 LRSEFDSSKSD

-918 ETTKTLQKDLQQ
+918 ETTKNLQKDLQQ

-941 LEEEAKSQATKVQT
+941 LEEEAKTRETKIQT
-955 LTQERDTAKS
+955 LTSDISSLQS
-965 ELDTKQQKISE
+965 EIDNKQQKISE
-976 LEQEIS
+976 LEQEVS

-997 LETEINELKATNS
+997 LETELNDLKTS
-1010 KLESAN
+1010 HKKLETSN
-1016 KDLEKQVSEA
+1016 KEFESQVSEL
-1026 KSAPAT
+1026 KSKPAS
-1032 PDHSDKVKALEKE
+1032 PDNSNKLKALEKE
-1045 LAEQKKQLAETTKKL
+1045 LADTKKKLDTATSNSKNKKASDDTTAKLEKQLEA
-1060 TAATTSNNKSK
+1060 
-1071 KSDNDDKTKTLQKDL
+1071 QK
-1086 EAKTKEV
+1086 KEV
-1093 EKEKEEATKART
+1093 EKEKEEASKART

-1118 DKAKGYRERL
+1118 DKAKGYREKL
-1128 RKAGEEV
+1128 RKHGEEV
-1135 SDEEDE
+1135 SDDEDEDDDDE
-1141 DDDDDEDEDEDE
+1141 DDDDDEE
-1153 EE
+1153 EEE

>member
-88 LFEPDRESAEAS
+88 LFEPDRESPEAS

-111 SQAQRQDNIT
+111 SQRQDNIT

-137 SIQLLTAVSAAR
+137 SIQLLTAISTSR

-246 LFRESGCIPRLIDLI
+246 LFRESGCIPRLLDLI
-261 KQASTPPD
+261 KQASTPPEA
-269 DENDFSRSDREKNAW
+269 ENEFSRSDREKNAW

-324 RAAPHIRMNAL
+324 RAAPHIRMSAL

-348 QEAFASFQVPVTSET
+348 QEAFASFQVPVISED
-363 PAPVNGVAGKSQ
+363 PAPIDGVAAAKSQ
-375 QKTMYVIEALL
+375 PKIMYVIEALL
-386 NLVLSASSART
+386 NLVLSASLIRT
-397 LDLRS
+397 VDLRS

-460 AFASDITCQLLFNL
+460 VFASDITSQLLFNL
-474 QDAKAMLMGVSE
+474 QDAKSMLMGVSE

-555 LLAANSQVAADPIKS
+555 LLTANSQVASDPIKS
-570 LLPGLCAILL
+570 LLPGLSAILL

-671 SDVGVD
+671 SDVGID

-690 RDDKLQQIEQDD
+690 RDDRLQQIEQDD

-711 AEAEYRHQLQSL
+711 AEAEHRHQIQSL

-747 HDLELQRVSGELR
+747 HDLELHRVSGELR

-783 ELERM
+783 ELERL
-788 KGQHGATL
+788 KGQNGASL
-796 ASERSLWDDKARKAA
+796 ASERSLWEDKARKAA
-811 EYAAREQRTAVD
+811 EQATREQRAALEKV
-823 KATEEHRKA
+823 TEEHCKA
-832 TEQTAEEHRIRTDKI
+832 TEQAAEEQRMRIDQVASEHRKVLD
-847 TSEQRKALEEL
+847 EL
-858 NASIQTKDKT
+858 NATVQQKDKT

-874 AIADHARSEK
+874 AISDHARSEK
-884 ILKQDHAATSTTLEK
+884 ILKQEHAATTTTLEK
-899 LRTDFDASKAE
+899 LRSEFDGSKTE
-910 KAKLEKEL
+910 RSKLEKEL
-918 ETTKTLQKDLQQ
+918 ETTKALQKDLQQ
-930 VNTKAMARVKT
+930 VNTKAMARVKI
-941 LEEEAKSQATKVQT
+941 LEEEAKSRESKIQT
-955 LTQERDTAKS
+955 LNEELSSTRS
-965 ELDTKQQKISE
+965 ELESKQQKITD
-976 LEQEIS
+976 LEQEVS
-982 GLKLELEGERKGYND
+982 GLKLELEGERKGYNE
-997 LETEINELKATNS
+997 LETELNELKS
-1010 KLESAN
+1010 K
-1016 KDLEKQVSEA
+1016 
-1026 KSAPAT
+1026 PAV
-1032 PDHSDKVKALEKE
+1032 PDDSDKIKSLEKE
-1045 LAEQKKQLAETTKKL
+1045 LAETKKKL
-1060 TAATTSNNKSK
+1060 NATSNDKSK
-1071 KSDNDDKTKTLQKDL
+1071 KADADKNVKL
-1086 EAKTKEV
+1086 EKELAAKIKEV
-1093 EKEKEEATKART
+1093 DIEKEEASKAKT

-1118 DKAKGYRERL
+1118 DKAKGYREKL
-1128 RKAGEEV
+1128 REHGEEV
-1135 SDEEDE
+1135 SDDED
-1141 DDDDDEDEDEDE
+1141 DDDDDEDEDDE
-1153 EE
+1153 GDE

>member
-60 LRTDGLGLTKDGEG
+60 LRTDGLGLIKDGEG

-111 SQAQRQDNIT
+111 SQRQDNIT

-137 SIQLLTAVSAAR
+137 SIQLLTAISTSR

-203 EDAFQRTFNLIQAE
+203 EDAFQRTFNLIQSE
-217 GGLSEGGIVA
+217 GGLAEGGIVA

-246 LFRESGCIPRLIDLI
+246 LFRESGCVPRLIELI

-269 DENDFSRSDREKNAW
+269 DENDFSRSNREKNAW

-348 QEAFASFQVPVTSET
+348 QEAFASFQVPVTAEA
-363 PAPVNGVAGKSQ
+363 PAPVNGIAAKVQPKV
-375 QKTMYVIEALL
+375 MYVIEALL
-386 NLVLSASSART
+386 NLVLSASPSRT
-397 LDLRS
+397 PELRS
-402 AGCSLI
+402 AACSLI

-474 QDAKAMLMGVSE
+474 QDAKSMLMSVSE
-486 GDAEK
+486 GDADK

-500 TLSGHLLS
+500 NLSGHLLS
-508 SLQNDFDPQISISY
+508 SLQNDLDPQISISY
-522 LSLLITFLFDEP
+522 LNILITFLFDDP

-555 LLAANSQVAADPIKS
+555 LLTANSQVATDPIKS
-570 LLPGLCAILL
+570 LLPGLSAILL

-609 KYFDALMQFRQNPI
+609 KYFDALLQFRQNPI

-632 EIEGAAILFDDEFV
+632 EIEGAAILFGDEFV

-684 REKIKT
+684 REKIKA
-690 RDDKLQQIEQDD
+690 RDEKLQQIEQDD
-702 LAAKQKADQ
+702 LAAKQKSDQ
-711 AEAEYRHQLQSL
+711 AEAEHRHQIQSL

-747 HDLELQRVSGELR
+747 HDIELQRVSGELR

-783 ELERM
+783 ELERL

-796 ASERSLWDDKARKAA
+796 ASERSLWEDKARKAA
-811 EYAAREQRTAVD
+811 EQATRDQRAAVD

-832 TEQTAEEHRIRTDKI
+832 TEQTAEEQRMRADQVA
-847 TSEQRKALEEL
+847 SEHRKALDDL
-858 NASIQTKDKT
+858 NATVQQKDKT
-868 IKEHET
+868 IKEHEAT
-874 AIADHARSEK
+874 ISDHARGEK
-884 ILKQDHAATSTTLEK
+884 ILKQEHSATTAALEK
-899 LRTDFDASKAE
+899 LRSEFDTSKSD

-918 ETTKTLQKDLQQ
+918 ETTKTLQKDLQK

-941 LEEEAKSQATKVQT
+941 LEEEAKARETKIQT
-955 LTQERDTAKS
+955 LNS
-965 ELDTKQQKISE
+965 EISSLQSDLDAKQQKISE
-976 LEQEIS
+976 LEQEVS

-997 LETEINELKATNS
+997 LETELNDLKTAHS
-1010 KLESAN
+1010 KLETSN
-1016 KDLEKQVSEA
+1016 KDFETQLSEL
-1026 KSAPAT
+1026 KSKPAP
-1032 PDHSDKVKALEKE
+1032 PDTSDKLKALEKE
-1045 LAEQKKQLAETTKKL
+1045 LADTKKKLDAASDESKNKKASNDDATAKLKKQLEA
-1060 TAATTSNNKSK
+1060 
-1071 KSDNDDKTKTLQKDL
+1071 QK
-1086 EAKTKEV
+1086 KEV
-1093 EKEKEEATKART
+1093 EKEKEEASKART

-1118 DKAKGYRERL
+1118 EKTKGYREKL
-1128 RKAGEEV
+1128 RKHGEEV
-1135 SDEEDE
+1135 SEDE
-1141 DDDDDEDEDEDE
+1141 DDDDEDDE
-1153 EE
+1153 EEEEE

>member
-111 SQAQRQDNIT
+111 SQRQDNIT

-137 SIQLLTAVSAAR
+137 SIQLLTAISTSR

-203 EDAFQRTFNLIQAE
+203 EDAFQRTFNLIQSE
-217 GGLSEGGIVA
+217 GGLAEGGIVA

-246 LFRESGCIPRLIDLI
+246 LFRESGCVPRLIELI
-261 KQASTPPD
+261 KQASTVPD

-342 IFNAPL
+342 IYNSPL
-348 QEAFASFQVPVTSET
+348 QEAFASFQVPVTAEA
-363 PAPVNGVAGKSQ
+363 PAPVNGVAAKVQ
-375 QKTMYVIEALL
+375 PKVMYVIEALL
-386 NLVLSASSART
+386 NLVLSASPSRT
-397 LDLRS
+397 IDLRS
-402 AGCSLI
+402 AACSLI

-460 AFASDITCQLLFNL
+460 VFASDITCQLLFNL
-474 QDAKAMLMGVSE
+474 QDAKSMLMSVSE
-486 GDAEK
+486 GDADK

-508 SLQNDFDPQISISY
+508 SLQNDLDPQISVSY
-522 LSLLITFLFDEP
+522 LNLLITFLFDEP

-555 LLAANSQVAADPIKS
+555 LLTANSQVAADPIKS
-570 LLPGLCAILL
+570 LLPGLSAILL

-609 KYFDALMQFRQNPI
+609 KYFDALLQFRQNPI

-632 EIEGAAILFDDEFV
+632 EIEGAAILFGDEFV

-684 REKIKT
+684 REKIKA
-690 RDDKLQQIEQDD
+690 RDEKLQQIEQDD
-702 LAAKQKADQ
+702 LAAKQKSDQ
-711 AEAEYRHQLQSL
+711 AEAEHRHQIQSL

-747 HDLELQRVSGELR
+747 HDVELQRVSGELR

-783 ELERM
+783 ELERLE
-788 KGQHGATL
+788 GQHGATL
-796 ASERSLWDDKARKAA
+796 ASERSLWEDKARKAA
-811 EYAAREQRTAVD
+811 EQATRDQRAAVD
-823 KATEEHRKA
+823 KAAEEHRKA
-832 TEQTAEEHRIRTDKI
+832 TEQTAEEQRMRADQVASEHRKTLDD
-847 TSEQRKALEEL
+847 L
-858 NASIQTKDKT
+858 NAIVQQKDKT
-868 IKEHET
+868 IKDHEAT
-874 AIADHARSEK
+874 ISDHARSEK
-884 ILKQDHAATSTTLEK
+884 ILKQEHSATTATLEK
-899 LRTDFDASKAE
+899 LRSEFDTTKSDKT
-910 KAKLEKEL
+910 KLEKEL

-930 VNTKAMARVKT
+930 VKTKAMARVKT
-941 LEEEAKSQATKVQT
+941 LEEEAKARETKIQT
-955 LTQERDTAKS
+955 LNS
-965 ELDTKQQKISE
+965 EISSLQSDLEAKQQKISE
-976 LEQEIS
+976 LEQEVS

-997 LETEINELKATNS
+997 LETELNDLKTAHG
-1010 KLESAN
+1010 KLETSN
-1016 KDLEKQVSEA
+1016 KDFETQIAELRSK
-1026 KSAPAT
+1026 PT
-1032 PDHSDKVKALEKE
+1032 PPDSSDKLKALEKE
-1045 LAEQKKQLAETTKKL
+1045 LAETKKKL
-1060 TAATTSNNKSK
+1060 TAASNDSKNKKASSNDTTAKLEKQVEAQK
-1071 KSDNDDKTKTLQKDL
+1071 K
-1086 EAKTKEV
+1086 EIER
-1093 EKEKEEATKART
+1093 EKEEASKART

-1118 DKAKGYRERL
+1118 EKTKGYREKL
-1128 RKAGEEV
+1128 RKHGEEV
-1135 SDEEDE
+1135 SEDE
-1141 DDDDDEDEDEDE
+1141 DDDDEDEDDDDE
-1153 EE
+1153 EEE

>member
-111 SQAQRQDNIT
+111 SQRQDNIT

-137 SIQLLTAVSAAR
+137 SIQLLTAISTSR

-203 EDAFQRTFNLIQAE
+203 EDAFQRTFNLIQSE
-217 GGLSEGGIVA
+217 GGLAEGGIVA

-246 LFRESGCIPRLIDLI
+246 LFRESGCVPRLIELI

-269 DENDFSRSDREKNAW
+269 DENDFSRSNREKNAW

-348 QEAFASFQVPVTSET
+348 QEAFASFQVPVTAEA
-363 PAPVNGVAGKSQ
+363 PAPVNGIAAKVQPKV
-375 QKTMYVIEALL
+375 MYVIEALL
-386 NLVLSASSART
+386 NLVLSASPSRT
-397 LDLRS
+397 PELRS
-402 AGCSLI
+402 AACSLI

-474 QDAKAMLMGVSE
+474 QDAKSMLMSVSE
-486 GDAEK
+486 GDADK

-500 TLSGHLLS
+500 NLSGHLLS
-508 SLQNDFDPQISISY
+508 SLQNDLDPQISISY
-522 LSLLITFLFDEP
+522 LNILITFLFDDP

-555 LLAANSQVAADPIKS
+555 LLTANSQVATDPIKS
-570 LLPGLCAILL
+570 LLPGLSAILL

-609 KYFDALMQFRQNPI
+609 KYFDALLQFRQNPI

-632 EIEGAAILFDDEFV
+632 EIEGAAILFGDEFV

-684 REKIKT
+684 REKIKA
-690 RDDKLQQIEQDD
+690 RDEKLQQIEQDD
-702 LAAKQKADQ
+702 LAAKQKSDQ
-711 AEAEYRHQLQSL
+711 AEAEHRHQIQSL

-747 HDLELQRVSGELR
+747 HDIELQRVSGELR

-766 QLESRNNLQ
+766 QLESRNSLQ

-783 ELERM
+783 ELERL

-796 ASERSLWDDKARKAA
+796 ASERSLWEDKARKAA
-811 EYAAREQRTAVD
+811 EQATRDQRAAVD

-832 TEQTAEEHRIRTDKI
+832 TEQTAEEQRMRADQVA
-847 TSEQRKALEEL
+847 SEHRKALDDL
-858 NASIQTKDKT
+858 NATVQQKDKT
-868 IKEHET
+868 IKEHEAT
-874 AIADHARSEK
+874 ISDHARGEK
-884 ILKQDHAATSTTLEK
+884 ILKQEHSATTAALEK
-899 LRTDFDASKAE
+899 LRSEFDTSKSD

-918 ETTKTLQKDLQQ
+918 ETTKTLQKDLQK

-941 LEEEAKSQATKVQT
+941 LEEEAKARETKIQT
-955 LTQERDTAKS
+955 LNS
-965 ELDTKQQKISE
+965 EISSLQSDLDAKQQKISE
-976 LEQEIS
+976 LEQEVS

-997 LETEINELKATNS
+997 LETELNDLKTAHS
-1010 KLESAN
+1010 KLETSN
-1016 KDLEKQVSEA
+1016 KDFETQLSEL
-1026 KSAPAT
+1026 KSKPAP
-1032 PDHSDKVKALEKE
+1032 PDTSDKLKALEKE
-1045 LAEQKKQLAETTKKL
+1045 LADTKKKLDAASDESKNKKASNDDATAKLKKQLEA
-1060 TAATTSNNKSK
+1060 
-1071 KSDNDDKTKTLQKDL
+1071 QK
-1086 EAKTKEV
+1086 KEV
-1093 EKEKEEATKART
+1093 EKEKEEASKART

-1118 DKAKGYRERL
+1118 EKTKGYREKL
-1128 RKAGEEV
+1128 RKHGEEV
-1135 SDEEDE
+1135 SEDE
-1141 DDDDDEDEDEDE
+1141 DDDDEDDE
-1153 EE
+1153 EEEEE

>member
-88 LFEPDRESAEAS
+88 LFEPDRESPEAS

-111 SQAQRQDNIT
+111 SQRQDNIT

-137 SIQLLTAVSAAR
+137 SIQLLTAISTSR

-246 LFRESGCIPRLIDLI
+246 LFRESGCIPRLLDLI
-261 KQASTPPD
+261 KQASTPPEA
-269 DENDFSRSDREKNAW
+269 ENEFSRSDREKNAW

-324 RAAPHIRMNAL
+324 RAAPHIRMSAL

-348 QEAFASFQVPVTSET
+348 QEAFASFQVPVISED
-363 PAPVNGVAGKSQ
+363 PAPIDGVAAAKSQ
-375 QKTMYVIEALL
+375 PKIMYVIEALL
-386 NLVLSASSART
+386 NLVLSASLIRT
-397 LDLRS
+397 VDLRS

-460 AFASDITCQLLFNL
+460 VFASDITSQLLFNL
-474 QDAKAMLMGVSE
+474 QDAKSMLMGVSE

-555 LLAANSQVAADPIKS
+555 LLTANSQVASDPIKS
-570 LLPGLCAILL
+570 LLPGLSAILL

-671 SDVGVD
+671 SDVGID

-690 RDDKLQQIEQDD
+690 RDDRLQQIEQDD

-711 AEAEYRHQLQSL
+711 AEAEHRHQIQSL

-747 HDLELQRVSGELR
+747 HDLELHRVSGELR

-783 ELERM
+783 ELERL
-788 KGQHGATL
+788 KGQNGASL
-796 ASERSLWDDKARKAA
+796 ASERSLWEDKARKAA
-811 EYAAREQRTAVD
+811 EQATREQRAALEKV
-823 KATEEHRKA
+823 TEEHRKA
-832 TEQTAEEHRIRTDKI
+832 TEQAAEEQRMRIDQVASEHRKVLD
-847 TSEQRKALEEL
+847 EL
-858 NASIQTKDKT
+858 NATVQQKDKT

-874 AIADHARSEK
+874 AISDHARSEK
-884 ILKQDHAATSTTLEK
+884 ILKQEHAATTTTLEK
-899 LRTDFDASKAE
+899 LRSEFDGSKTE
-910 KAKLEKEL
+910 RSKLEKEL
-918 ETTKTLQKDLQQ
+918 ETTKALQKDLQQ
-930 VNTKAMARVKT
+930 VNTKAMARVKI
-941 LEEEAKSQATKVQT
+941 LEEEAKSRESKIQT
-955 LTQERDTAKS
+955 LNEELSSTRS
-965 ELDTKQQKISE
+965 ELESKQQKITD
-976 LEQEIS
+976 LEQEVS
-982 GLKLELEGERKGYND
+982 GLKLELEGERKGYNE
-997 LETEINELKATNS
+997 LETELNELKS
-1010 KLESAN
+1010 K
-1016 KDLEKQVSEA
+1016 
-1026 KSAPAT
+1026 PAV
-1032 PDHSDKVKALEKE
+1032 PDDSDKIKSLEKE
-1045 LAEQKKQLAETTKKL
+1045 LAETKKKL
-1060 TAATTSNNKSK
+1060 NATSNDKSK
-1071 KSDNDDKTKTLQKDL
+1071 KADADKNVKL
-1086 EAKTKEV
+1086 EKELAAKIKEV
-1093 EKEKEEATKART
+1093 DIEKEEASKAKT

-1118 DKAKGYRERL
+1118 DKAKGYREKL
-1128 RKAGEEV
+1128 REHGEEV
-1135 SDEEDE
+1135 SDDED
-1141 DDDDDEDEDEDE
+1141 DDDDDEDEDDE
-1153 EE
+1153 GDE